1 MADNLIQKSHK
12 TSEKNKYNNVV
23 HRTTSESLRLNES
36 EKGVTHPTS
45 LQAAH
50 NPRKISSFQ
59 ITSVTVGSRVSTDA
73 GEDSAD
79 DLDESH
85 TDDISRVTDI
95 ENETPSYSEDT
106 FSKDDVFYNASSA
119 SLGCAP
125 VIPTSSQYGLAIVGQ
140 DNATNQIGGAV
151 PNSNN
156 TEVSDMHVS
165 VTNAGAGSIINLIG
179 NAKPQEGMKEIQE
192 HVRNERFKVVKIE
205 STEPFRR
212 GRWMCMDY
220 LDHTTQQIAPITIN
234 NNLDVSETNTLQAPD
249 SGVVINDSQHD
260 EMSNDLTNKGPKDM
274 QGNAPTVQQLE
285 QTLQKQFPMASPGQS
300 LTQPLNA
307 VQQQMQPVT
316 QSVSVQSPPLEMPQQ
331 MPNQNL
337 QANQQQVGQQ
347 HPQSMTHITMQNA
360 PQNHPQQT
368 QQQQVQQIPQSF
380 PQHQLQQV
388 IAQSQGMAM
397 QQIPMHQQMP
407 QQMQQIPNQQMQ
419 QISQH
424 MPQAQIPNMPQMQQ
438 QMPQMQAMPNQ
449 GQITQVAPQQPQM
462 QQMQMQQIQGQPNPQ
477 MHMQQTQIANMGQTH
492 HMQGQQPMGAQQ
504 AQLQHLPSQA
514 QIQALQN
521 QQIPNHIQQM
531 QMPTQLTGANQQMP
545 QMQTQMHQLP
555 SQPQQSVVPGMHP
568 QMQQQG
574 MSGVQQQYNQAVSQ
588 QSNAQ
593 SMITATMPSSQQQM
607 VQPQHTVPQYH
618 TQQSQMSQQG
628 QTLPQEVLTSIV
640 TSQQGAT
647 LPSNL
652 QPMPS
657 QPQGSTL
664 PANLQSLTAQ
674 QQPNTVHTIAPQQG
688 NVPQGNMMMTTA
700 PQNMQMT
707 LDGNQPSMIPASDP
721 IFMQPTNVGQQM
733 PVGQHMGQQ
742 NLLPQQV
749 GGQAQMGGVQYV
761 SSQPVAQVSMAHQN
775 IPMMQP
781 NMPVGM
787 GGGVHPNVVQS
798 QTSMGLSYGNVVP
811 VMSQS
816 SVAPV
821 EATVSGTNSPV
832 VSMPVSSTA
841 YVANTA
847 QPGHDS
853 QGFGSP
859 VSAVSH
865 AISGAVMSSVNVNAC
880 DSGAP
885 DVSADTLQAGD
896 TGDGKEEQQPAP
908 PPEDESINGLALA
921 LGGSGAGSPATA
933 NDSRDQ
939 TTTSS
944 RAPSPPPNERQQHS
958 SASGTSAVAIDN
970 KIEQAMDLVKSH
982 LMFAVRE
989 EVEVLKE
996 RIAELMER
1004 INQLEVENTYLRA
1017 HASQDTLAQLPAAA
1031 GTKPPAAPQGPQPP
1045 VS

>member
-908 PPEDESINGLALA
+908 PPEDES
-921 LGGSGAGSPATA
+921 
-933 NDSRDQ
+933 
-939 TTTSS
+939 
-944 RAPSPPPNERQQHS
+944 
-958 SASGTSAVAIDN
+958 ASGTSAVAIDN

>member
-12 TSEKNKYNNVV
+12 SSEKNKYNNVV

-106 FSKDDVFYNASSA
+106 FSKDDVFYNASST

-125 VIPTSSQYGLAIVGQ
+125 VIPTSTQYGLAIVGQ
-140 DNATNQIGGAV
+140 EPAPNQGSV
-151 PNSNN
+151 PNSNSS
-156 TEVSDMHVS
+156 EVNDMHVS

-220 LDHTTQQIAPITIN
+220 LDHTTQQNPPITLN
-234 NNLDVSETNTLQAPD
+234 NNLDTTETTLQAPD

-260 EMSNDLTNKGPKDM
+260 DMCNDLTNRGPKDM
-274 QGNAPTVQQLE
+274 QGNAPVVQQLD
-285 QTLQKQFPMASPGQS
+285 QNVQKQFPMASPGQS
-300 LTQPLNA
+300 LTQPINV
-307 VQQQMQPVT
+307 VQQQHPVA
-316 QSVSVQSPPLEMPQQ
+316 QSVSVQSPPLEKPQQ
-331 MPNQNL
+331 LTNQTMQN
-337 QANQQQVGQQ
+337 NQQVAQQ
-347 HPQSMTHITMQNA
+347 HPQSMTHITMQNPA
-360 PQNHPQQT
+360 QGHPQPPQ

-388 IAQSQGMAM
+388 ISQSQGIPM

-419 QISQH
+419 QMNQH
-424 MPQAQIPNMPQMQQ
+424 IPQTQIPNMQQMQQ
-438 QMPQMQAMPNQ
+438 QIPQMQGMPNQ
-449 GQITQVAPQQPQM
+449 AQITQVQTQQPQM
-462 QQMQMQQIQGQPNPQ
+462 QQMQQMQMQGQPNPQ
-477 MHMQQTQIANMGQTH
+477 QLHPMQQAQMPSMAQTH
-492 HMQGQQPMGAQQ
+492 HLQGQQP
-504 AQLQHLPSQA
+504 QLQHMPSQA

-531 QMPTQLTGANQQMP
+531 QMPTQLAGTNQQMP
-545 QMQTQMHQLP
+545 QMQSQMHQLP
-555 SQPQQSVVPGMHP
+555 SQPQQVQMHP
-568 QMQQQG
+568 QLQQQG
-574 MSGVQQQYNQAVSQ
+574 MSGVQPQYNQAVSQ
-588 QSNAQ
+588 QPVSQQAMMNA
-593 SMITATMPSSQQQM
+593 SMPSSQPQM
-607 VQPQHTVPQYH
+607 VQPQHSVPQYH
-618 TQQSQMSQQG
+618 TQPSQMSQQG
-628 QTLPQEVLTSIV
+628 QTLPQEVLTSIA

-652 QPMPS
+652 QPMAN

-664 PANLQSLTAQ
+664 PANLQSLASQ
-674 QQPNTVHTIAPQQG
+674 QQQNPVHIAPQQG
-688 NVPQGNMMMTTA
+688 NVPQGNMQMMAQA

-707 LDGNQPSMIPASDP
+707 LDGNQPSMQIPASDP
-721 IFMQPTNVGQQM
+721 MYMQPGTVAPTMPQHIAQQGM
-733 PVGQHMGQQ
+733 
-742 NLLPQQV
+742 LPQQP
-749 GGQAQMGGVQYV
+749 AQLGVQYV
-761 SSQPVAQVSMAHQN
+761 PGQPVPQVSLAHQN
-775 IPMMQP
+775 IPMSMQQT
-781 NMPVGM
+781 MPVM
-787 GGGVHPNVVQS
+787 GAPVHPNVVQS
-798 QTSMGLSYGNVVP
+798 QTSMGLTYGGVVP

-821 EATVSGTNSPV
+821 ESTVSGTNSPV
-832 VSMPVSSTA
+832 VSLPVSSTA
-841 YVANTA
+841 YPAN
-847 QPGHDS
+847 HDS
-853 QGFGSP
+853 SSFGSP
-859 VSAVSH
+859 VSGVVSH
-865 AISGAVMSSVNVNAC
+865 AISGSVMSSVNVAC
-880 DSGAP
+880 DSAEVP
-885 DVSADTLQAGD
+885 AEPAAGD
-896 TGDGKEEQQPAP
+896 TGDGKEEPT
-908 PPEDESINGLALA
+908 
-921 LGGSGAGSPATA
+921 ATA
-933 NDSRDQ
+933 NED
-939 TTTSS
+939 
-944 RAPSPPPNERQQHS
+944 E

-1017 HASQDTLAQLPAAA
+1017 HASQDTLAALPAAGA
-1031 GTKPPAAPQGPQPP
+1031 KPPPAPQGPQPP

>member
-140 DNATNQIGGAV
+140 DPNTNQIGGAV

-156 TEVSDMHVS
+156 SEVTDMHVS
-165 VTNAGAGSIINLIG
+165 VTNAGTGIINLIG

-212 GRWMCMDY
+212 GRWICMDY
-220 LDHTTQQIAPITIN
+220 LDHTTTQPTAPN
-234 NNLDVSETNTLQAPD
+234 NNLDVTDTNTLPAPD
-249 SGVVINDSQHD
+249 SGVVINDSLHD
-260 EMSNDLTNKGPKDM
+260 EMSNDLANKGPKDI

-300 LTQPLNA
+300 LTQPIN
-307 VQQQMQPVT
+307 VVPQQIPVNQT
-316 QSVSVQSPPLEMPQQ
+316 VNVQSPPLEMPQQ
-331 MPNQNL
+331 MPNQTMP
-337 QANQQQVGQQ
+337 QPQQVAQQ

-360 PQNHPQQT
+360 PQNHPQAPQP
-368 QQQQVQQIPQSF
+368 QQVQQIPQSF

-388 IAQSQGMAM
+388 IAQSQGIAM

-407 QQMQQIPNQQMQ
+407 QQMQTIQNQQMQ
-419 QISQH
+419 QMNQH
-424 MPQAQIPNMPQMQQ
+424 MPQAQMPNIQQIQQ
-438 QMPQMQAMPNQ
+438 QIPQMQALTNQ
-449 GQITQVAPQQPQM
+449 GQITQVSNQQSQM
-462 QQMQMQQIQGQPNPQ
+462 QQMQMQQMQGQPNPQ
-477 MHMQQTQIANMGQTH
+477 QMHIQQAQMANIGQH
-492 HMQGQQPMGAQQ
+492 LQGQQAMGAQQ
-504 AQLQHLPSQA
+504 AQLQ
-514 QIQALQN
+514 QIQALQG
-521 QQIPNHIQQM
+521 QQLPNHIQTL
-531 QMPTQLTGANQQMP
+531 QMPAQLTGANQQIP
-545 QMQTQMHQLP
+545 QMQPQMHQIP
-555 SQPQQSVVPGMHP
+555 TQPQQQVVPGMHP
-568 QMQQQG
+568 QMPQQG
-574 MSGVQQQYNQAVSQ
+574 MGTVQPQYNQAVPQ
-588 QSNAQ
+588 QQNAQ
-593 SMITATMPSSQQQM
+593 SMISANIPSSQQPM
-607 VQPQHTVPQYH
+607 VQQQHNVPQYH
-618 TQQSQMSQQG
+618 TQQQQMSQQG

-652 QPMPS
+652 QPMAS

-664 PANLQSLTAQ
+664 PANLQSLTQ
-674 QQPNTVHTIAPQQG
+674 QQPVHTMAQQQG
-688 NVPQGNMMMTTA
+688 NVPPTNMQMMA
-700 PQNMQMT
+700 APPQNMQMT
-707 LDGNQPSMIPASDP
+707 LDGNQPSMQIPASDP
-721 IFMQPTNVGQQM
+721 IYMQPTNVGQQM
-733 PVGQHMGQQ
+733 PVGQHMAQQ
-742 NLLPQQV
+742 NMLPQQV
-749 GGQAQMGGVQYV
+749 SGQGQMGGVQYV
-761 SSQPVAQVSMAHQN
+761 ANQPVSLAHQN
-775 IPMMQP
+775 IPMSMQQT
-781 NMPVGM
+781 MPVGM
-787 GGGVHPNVVQS
+787 GGGVHANVVQS
-798 QTSMGLSYGNVVP
+798 QTSMGIGYGGVVP

-832 VSMPVSSTA
+832 VSLPVNSTA

-847 QPGHDS
+847 QSGHDN

-859 VSAVSH
+859 VSAVVSH
-865 AISGAVMSSVNVNAC
+865 VISNAVMSNVNVSAC
-880 DSGAP
+880 ESGAP
-885 DVSADTLQAGD
+885 DVAADTAAAD
-896 TGDGKEEQQPAP
+896 TGDGKEEQPAQ
-908 PPEDESINGLALA
+908 PPEDE
-921 LGGSGAGSPATA
+921 
-933 NDSRDQ
+933 
-939 TTTSS
+939 
-944 RAPSPPPNERQQHS
+944 

-1004 INQLEVENTYLRA
+1004 INQLEVENTFLRA
-1017 HASQDTLAQLPAAA
+1017 HASQDTLAQLPAA
-1031 GTKPPAAPQGPQPP
+1031 GTRPPPQTQGPQPP

>member
-23 HRTTSESLRLNES
+23 HRTTSESLRLNDS

-45 LQAAH
+45 LQSTH

-140 DNATNQIGGAV
+140 EPNTNQIVGAV

-156 TEVSDMHVS
+156 TEVNDMHVS
-165 VTNAGAGSIINLIG
+165 VTTAGTGSIINLIG
-179 NAKPQEGMKEIQE
+179 NSKPQEGMKEIQE

-220 LDHTTQQIAPITIN
+220 LDHTTTQQNAPITLN
-234 NNLDVSETNTLQAPD
+234 NNLEVTESNTLQAPD

-260 EMSNDLTNKGPKDM
+260 EMCNDLTNKAPKD
-274 QGNAPTVQQLE
+274 QVNTVQQMD
-285 QTLQKQFPMASPGQS
+285 QGVQKQFPMASPGQS
-300 LTQPLNA
+300 LTQPVNI
-307 VQQQMQPVT
+307 VQQQIPVN

-331 MPNQNL
+331 MPNQTM
-337 QANQQQVGQQ
+337 QSTQQVGQQ
-347 HPQSMTHITMQNA
+347 HPQSMTHITMQNTA
-360 PQNHPQQT
+360 QNHPQPAQP
-368 QQQQVQQIPQSF
+368 QQVQQIPQSF

-388 IAQSQGMAM
+388 IAQSQGITM

-419 QISQH
+419 QIGQH
-424 MPQAQIPNMPQMQQ
+424 LPQAQLTNMQIQQ
-438 QMPQMQAMPNQ
+438 QMPQMQGIPNQ
-449 GQITQVAPQQPQM
+449 GQLTQVPGQQPQM
-462 QQMQMQQIQGQPNPQ
+462 QQIQMQPMQGQPNPQ
-477 MHMQQTQIANMGQTH
+477 QIHQMQQAQIPNIGQSH
-492 HMQGQQPMGAQQ
+492 HLQGQQAMGTQQ
-504 AQLQHLPSQA
+504 AQLQHLSSQA

-521 QQIPNHIQQM
+521 QQLPNHIQQM
-531 QMPTQLTGANQQMP
+531 QIPTQLTATNQQLS

-555 SQPQQSVVPGMHP
+555 SQPQQSVVPGIHP

-574 MSGVQQQYNQAVSQ
+574 MAVAQPQYNQAVNQ
-588 QSNAQ
+588 QPNPQA
-593 SMITATMPSSQQQM
+593 MISATIPSSQQPM
-607 VQPQHTVPQYH
+607 VQAQHNVPQYH

-647 LPSNL
+647 LPTNL
-652 QPMPS
+652 QPMAT

-664 PANLQSLTAQ
+664 PANLQSLAGQ
-674 QQPNTVHTIAPQQG
+674 QQAPVHNMAPQQG
-688 NVPQGNMMMTTA
+688 NVSQGNIQIMTAA
-700 PQNMQMT
+700 PQSMQMT
-707 LDGNQPSMIPASDP
+707 LDTNQPSMQIPPSDT
-721 IFMQPTNVGQQM
+721 IYMQPPNVGQQM
-733 PVGQHMGQQ
+733 PTHMSQPQ
-742 NLLPQQV
+742 TMLQQQV
-749 GGQAQMGGVQYV
+749 SGQGQMGGVQYV
-761 SSQPVAQVSMAHQN
+761 PNQSVPQVSMAHQN
-775 IPMMQP
+775 IPMSMQQA
-781 NMPVGM
+781 MPVGM
-787 GGGVHPNVVQS
+787 GGGVHANVVQS
-798 QTSMGLSYGNVVP
+798 QTSMGMGYGGVVP
-811 VMSQS
+811 VMSQN

-832 VSMPVSSTA
+832 VSMPVNSTA
-841 YVANTA
+841 YVSNNV

-859 VSAVSH
+859 VSAVVSH
-865 AISGAVMSSVNVNAC
+865 AISGAVMSNVNVS
-880 DSGAP
+880 DSSAL
-885 DVSADTLQAGD
+885 DVAQDGLQAGD
-896 TGDGKEEQQPAP
+896 SADGKEESQPVP
-908 PPEDESINGLALA
+908 PPEDE
-921 LGGSGAGSPATA
+921 
-933 NDSRDQ
+933 
-939 TTTSS
+939 
-944 RAPSPPPNERQQHS
+944 

-1004 INQLEVENTYLRA
+1004 INQLEVENSYLRA
-1017 HASQDTLAQLPAAA
+1017 HASQDTLAQLPAAGA
-1031 GTKPPAAPQGPQPP
+1031 KPPPQPQGPQPP

>member
-45 LQAAH
+45 LQSTH

-140 DNATNQIGGAV
+140 PDANPQLGAAV

-156 TEVSDMHVS
+156 TEVNDMHVS
-165 VTNAGAGSIINLIG
+165 VPNAGTGSIINLIS
-179 NAKPQEGMKEIQE
+179 NSKPQEGMKEIQE

-220 LDHTTQQIAPITIN
+220 LDHTTTQQNAPITLN
-234 NNLDVSETNTLQAPD
+234 NNLDVTETNTLQAPD

-260 EMSNDLTNKGPKDM
+260 DMCNDLSNKGPKD
-274 QGNAPTVQQLE
+274 PVSVVQQMD
-285 QTLQKQFPMASPGQS
+285 QGVQKQFPMASPGQS
-300 LTQPLNA
+300 LTQPINI
-307 VQQQMQPVT
+307 VQQQMPVT

-331 MPNQNL
+331 MPNQNM
-337 QANQQQVGQQ
+337 QNNQQVGQQ

-360 PQNHPQQT
+360 PQSHPQPQ
-368 QQQQVQQIPQSF
+368 QQQQVQQIPQSY
-380 PQHQLQQV
+380 PQHQIQQV
-388 IAQSQGMAM
+388 IAQSQAMAQSQGIAM

-419 QISQH
+419 QMGQH
-424 MPQAQIPNMPQMQQ
+424 LPQAQLTNMQLQQ
-438 QMPQMQAMPNQ
+438 QMPQMQGIPNQ
-449 GQITQVAPQQPQM
+449 GQLTQVTGQQPQM
-462 QQMQMQQIQGQPNPQ
+462 QQIQMQPMQGQPNQ
-477 MHMQQTQIANMGQTH
+477 QQIHQMQQAQIPNIGQSH
-492 HMQGQQPMGAQQ
+492 HLQGQQAMGTQQ
-504 AQLQHLPSQA
+504 AQLQHLSSQA
-514 QIQALQN
+514 QMQALQN
-521 QQIPNHIQQM
+521 QQMPNHIQQM
-531 QMPTQLTGANQQMP
+531 QIAPQLSAANQQIS
-545 QMQTQMHQLP
+545 QMQSQMHQLP
-555 SQPQQSVVPGMHP
+555 SQPQPGMHP

-574 MSGVQQQYNQAVSQ
+574 MTVAQPQYNQAVNQ
-588 QSNAQ
+588 QPNPQ
-593 SMITATMPSSQQQM
+593 SMINATIPSSQQPM
-607 VQPQHTVPQYH
+607 VQQQHNVPQYH
-618 TQQSQMSQQG
+618 AQQSQMSQQG

-652 QPMPS
+652 QSMAT

-664 PANLQSLTAQ
+664 PANLQMGGQ
-674 QQPNTVHTIAPQQG
+674 QQAPVHTMAPQQG
-688 NVPQGNMMMTTA
+688 SMQQGNIQLMTA

-707 LDGNQPSMIPASDP
+707 LDGNQPSMQMPASDP
-721 IFMQPTNVGQQM
+721 IFIQPPNVGQQM
-733 PVGQHMGQQ
+733 PTHMTQPQ
-742 NLLPQQV
+742 NMLQQQV
-749 GGQAQMGGVQYV
+749 SGQGQMGGVQYV
-761 SSQPVAQVSMAHQN
+761 PNQPVAQMSMGQQN
-775 IPMMQP
+775 IPMSMQQS
-781 NMPVGM
+781 MPVGM
-787 GGGVHPNVVQS
+787 GGGVHANVVQS
-798 QTSMGLSYGNVVP
+798 QTSMGLGYGGVVP

-841 YVANTA
+841 YVTNTA

-859 VSAVSH
+859 VSAVVSH
-865 AISGAVMSSVNVNAC
+865 SISGAVVSNVNVNAS

-885 DVSADTLQAGD
+885 DVAPDGLQVGD
-896 TGDGKEEQQPAP
+896 TGDGKEDSQAAP
-908 PPEDESINGLALA
+908 PPEDE
-921 LGGSGAGSPATA
+921 
-933 NDSRDQ
+933 
-939 TTTSS
+939 
-944 RAPSPPPNERQQHS
+944 

-1004 INQLEVENTYLRA
+1004 INQLEVENSYLRA
-1017 HASQDTLAQLPAAA
+1017 HASQDTLAQLPAA
-1031 GTKPPAAPQGPQPP
+1031 GSKPPPQPQGPQPP

>member
-140 DNATNQIGGAV
+140 DGAAAQIGGAV
-151 PNSNN
+151 PNSNSS
-156 TEVSDMHVS
+156 EVSDMHV
-165 VTNAGAGSIINLIG
+165 TNAGTGSIINLIG

-220 LDHTTQQIAPITIN
+220 LDHTTTQQNAPITLN
-234 NNLDVSETNTLQAPD
+234 NNLDVSESNTLQAPD

-260 EMSNDLTNKGPKDM
+260 EMPNDLINKGPKDL
-274 QGNAPTVQQLE
+274 QGNPPTVQQLE
-285 QTLQKQFPMASPGQS
+285 QTLQKHFPMASPGQS
-300 LTQPLNA
+300 LTQPLNS
-307 VQQQMQPVT
+307 VQQTMPVN

-331 MPNQNL
+331 MPNQNM
-337 QANQQQVGQQ
+337 QSNQQVGQQ
-347 HPQSMTHITMQNA
+347 HPQSMTHITMQNPA
-360 PQNHPQQT
+360 QSHPQQA

-397 QQIPMHQQMP
+397 QQIPMHQQIP
-407 QQMQQIPNQQMQ
+407 QQMQQMPSQQMQ
-419 QISQH
+419 QMGQH
-424 MPQAQIPNMPQMQQ
+424 MPQTQITNMQQMQQ
-438 QMPQMQAMPNQ
+438 QMPQMQPMNQ
-449 GQITQVAPQQPQM
+449 GQIQQVSNQQPQM
-462 QQMQMQQIQGQPNPQ
+462 QQMQMQQMQGQPNPQ
-477 MHMQQTQIANMGQTH
+477 QMHMQQAQIPNMGQGH
-492 HMQGQQPMGAQQ
+492 HMQGQQSMPQQ
-504 AQLQHLPSQA
+504 PQLQHLPSQA

-531 QMPTQLTGANQQMP
+531 QMPTQLTNTNQQIS

-555 SQPQQSVVPGMHP
+555 SQPQQSVPVMHP

-588 QSNAQ
+588 QSNPQ
-593 SMITATMPSSQQQM
+593 SMMPANMPSSQQQM
-607 VQPQHTVPQYH
+607 VQPQHNVPQYH
-618 TQQSQMSQQG
+618 PQQQQMSQQG
-628 QTLPQEVLTSIV
+628 QTLPQEVLSNIV

-647 LPSNL
+647 LPNNL
-652 QPMPS
+652 QTMAS

-664 PANLQSLTAQ
+664 PANLQSMNQ
-674 QQPNTVHTIAPQQG
+674 QQATNVHSITPQQQ
-688 NVPQGNMMMTTA
+688 NVPQGNMQMMAPA

-707 LDGNQPSMIPASDP
+707 LDGNQPSMQIPASDP
-721 IFMQPTNVGQQM
+721 IFMQPSNVSQQM
-733 PVGQHMGQQ
+733 PVGHMAQQ
-742 NLLPQQV
+742 NMMQQGV
-749 GGQAQMGGVQYV
+749 GGQGQIQYV
-761 SSQPVAQVSMAHQN
+761 QNQPVNQVSMAHQN
-775 IPMMQP
+775 IPMSMQP
-781 NMPVGM
+781 NMQVNM
-787 GGGVHPNVVQS
+787 GGQVHPNVVQS
-798 QTSMGLSYGNVVP
+798 QTSMIGYANVVP

-832 VSMPVSSTA
+832 VSLPISSTA
-841 YVANTA
+841 YVSNTA
-847 QPGHDS
+847 QSHDS

-859 VSAVSH
+859 VSAVS
-865 AISGAVMSSVNVNAC
+865 GAVMSNVNVNAC

-885 DVSADTLQAGD
+885 DTSAELQAGD
-896 TGDGKEEQQPAP
+896 SADGKDETQAAP
-908 PPEDESINGLALA
+908 PPEDE
-921 LGGSGAGSPATA
+921 
-933 NDSRDQ
+933 R
-939 TTTSS
+939 
-944 RAPSPPPNERQQHS
+944 
-958 SASGTSAVAIDN
+958 
-970 KIEQAMDLVKSH
+970 
-982 LMFAVRE
+982 
-989 EVEVLKE
+989 
-996 RIAELMER
+996 
-1004 INQLEVENTYLRA
+1004 
-1017 HASQDTLAQLPAAA
+1017 
-1031 GTKPPAAPQGPQPP
+1031 
-1045 VS
+1045 

>member
-12 TSEKNKYNNVV
+12 TSEKNKYNNVI

-59 ITSVTVGSRVSTDA
+59 ITSVTLGSRVSTDA

-95 ENETPSYSEDT
+95 ENETPSFSEDT
-106 FSKDDVFYNASSA
+106 FSKDDVFYNASST

-140 DNATNQIGGAV
+140 DNANNQIGSSV

-156 TEVSDMHVS
+156 TEANDMHVS
-165 VTNAGAGSIINLIG
+165 VTNASAGSIINLIG

-212 GRWMCMDY
+212 GRWICMDY
-220 LDHTTQQIAPITIN
+220 LDHSTSQQNAPITLN
-234 NNLDVSETNTLQAPD
+234 NNQDVTETNTLQAPD

-260 EMSNDLTNKGPKDM
+260 EVPNDLSNKCPNMSDL

-285 QTLQKQFPMASPGQS
+285 QALQKQFPMASPGQS
-300 LTQPLNA
+300 LTQPINV
-307 VQQQMQPVT
+307 VQQQMPVSQPIT
-316 QSVSVQSPPLEMPQQ
+316 VQSPPLEMPQQ
-331 MPNQNL
+331 ISNQNM
-337 QANQQQVGQQ
+337 QGSQQVGQQ

-360 PQNHPQQT
+360 AQGHPQQN
-368 QQQQVQQIPQSF
+368 QQQQVQQITQNF
-380 PQHQLQQV
+380 PPHQLQQV
-388 IAQSQGMAM
+388 IAQTQGITM

-407 QQMQQIPNQQMQ
+407 QQMQQMPNQQMQ
-419 QISQH
+419 QMGQH
-424 MPQAQIPNMPQMQQ
+424 IPQAQIPNMQMQQ
-438 QMPQMQAMPNQ
+438 QMPQMQAMTNQ
-449 GQITQVAPQQPQM
+449 GQMPQVPTQQPQM
-462 QQMQMQQIQGQPNPQ
+462 QQMQMQQMQGQPNPQ
-477 MHMQQTQIANMGQTH
+477 LHMQQTQITNMGQSH
-492 HMQGQQPMGAQQ
+492 HLQSQQSMGTQQ

-514 QIQALQN
+514 QIQALQS

-531 QMPTQLTGANQQMP
+531 QMPTQLTNTNQQIP
-545 QMQTQMHQLP
+545 QMQTQMHQLS
-555 SQPQQSVVPGMHP
+555 SQQQQTVVPGMHP
-568 QMQQQG
+568 QMSQQG
-574 MSGVQQQYNQAVSQ
+574 MPTVQQQYNQAVNQ
-588 QSNAQ
+588 QSTAQ
-593 SMITATMPSSQQQM
+593 SMINPNMPSSQPQM
-607 VQPQHTVPQYH
+607 VQHSVPQYH

-628 QTLPQEVLTSIV
+628 QTLPQEVLSTIV

-647 LPSNL
+647 LPTNL
-652 QPMPS
+652 QPMAS
-657 QPQGSTL
+657 QPQGTTL
-664 PANLQSLTAQ
+664 PANLQSLAG
-674 QQPNTVHTIAPQQG
+674 QQPTTNVHPMAPQQG
-688 NVPQGNMMMTTA
+688 NVPQGNLQMMSA
-700 PQNMQMT
+700 PPQNMQMT
-707 LDGNQPSMIPASDP
+707 LDGNQPSMQIPATDP
-721 IFMQPTNVGQQM
+721 IFMQTTNVGQQL
-733 PVGQHMGQQ
+733 PVGQHMAQQ
-742 NLLPQQV
+742 NMLPQQV
-749 GGQAQMGGVQYV
+749 GGQGQMGAVQYV
-761 SSQPVAQVSMAHQN
+761 PNQSVTMAHQN
-775 IPMMQP
+775 MSMSMQP
-781 NMPVGM
+781 TMPVGM
-787 GGGVHPNVVQS
+787 GSGVHPNVVPS
-798 QTSMGLSYGNVVP
+798 QTSMGLGYGGVVP

-816 SVAPV
+816 NVAPV

-832 VSMPVSSTA
+832 VSLPVNSTA
-841 YVANTA
+841 YVTNT

-859 VSAVSH
+859 VSAVVSH
-865 AISGAVMSSVNVNAC
+865 AISGAVVSNVNVNAC
-880 DSGAP
+880 ESGAP
-885 DVSADTLQAGD
+885 DVSAEAMQPGD
-896 TGDGKEEQQPAP
+896 IGDGKEETQNAP
-908 PPEDESINGLALA
+908 PTEDE
-921 LGGSGAGSPATA
+921 
-933 NDSRDQ
+933 
-939 TTTSS
+939 
-944 RAPSPPPNERQQHS
+944 

-1004 INQLEVENTYLRA
+1004 ITQLEVENTYLRA
-1017 HASQDTLAQLPAAA
+1017 HASQDTLAQLPAAQ
-1031 GTKPPAAPQGPQPP
+1031 GNKPAAQPQPP

>member
-36 EKGVTHPTS
+36 DKGVTHPMS

-59 ITSVTVGSRVSTDA
+59 ITSVSETGRDGSRVSTDA

-140 DNATNQIGGAV
+140 DTAANQIGGAV

-156 TEVSDMHVS
+156 SEVSDMHVS
-165 VTNAGAGSIINLIG
+165 VTNAGTGSIINLIG

-212 GRWMCMDY
+212 GRWICMDY
-220 LDHTTQQIAPITIN
+220 LDHTTTQPNTIIPLN
-234 NNLDVSETNTLQAPD
+234 NNLDVTESNALQAPD

-260 EMSNDLTNKGPKDM
+260 DVCNDLTNKGPKDV
-274 QGNAPTVQQLE
+274 QGNTSNVQQLD
-285 QTLQKQFPMASPGQS
+285 QNLHQQFPMVSPGQS
-300 LTQPLNA
+300 LTQPINV
-307 VQQQMQPVT
+307 VQQQMPVT

-331 MPNQNL
+331 MPNQNM
-337 QANQQQVGQQ
+337 QTNQQVG
-347 HPQSMTHITMQNA
+347 QSMTHITMQNA
-360 PQNHPQQT
+360 AQSHGQAP

-388 IAQSQGMAM
+388 IAQSQGIAM

-424 MPQAQIPNMPQMQQ
+424 LPQTQMSNMQQMQQ
-438 QMPQMQAMPNQ
+438 QMPQMQGIPNQ
-449 GQITQVAPQQPQM
+449 GQIPQVAGQQPQM
-462 QQMQMQQIQGQPNPQ
+462 QQMQMQQMQGQPN
-477 MHMQQTQIANMGQTH
+477 HQQLHQIQQAQIPNMGQGH
-492 HMQGQQPMGAQQ
+492 HLQGQQPMTAQQ
-504 AQLQHLPSQA
+504 TQLQHLPSQA

-531 QMPTQLTGANQQMP
+531 QMPTQLTGGNQQIP
-545 QMQTQMHQLP
+545 QMQPQMHQLP
-555 SQPQQSVVPGMHP
+555 AQPQQSVVTGMHP

-574 MSGVQQQYNQAVSQ
+574 MQPQYNQAVNQ
-588 QSNAQ
+588 QPTQ
-593 SMITATMPSSQQQM
+593 QQMISTSIPSSQQQM
-607 VQPQHTVPQYH
+607 VQPQHTVQYH
-618 TQQSQMSQQG
+618 TQPSQMSQQGQPLSQG
-628 QTLPQEVLTSIV
+628 QTLPQEVLSSIV
-640 TSQQGAT
+640 SSQQGAT

-652 QPMPS
+652 QPLPS

-664 PANLQSLTAQ
+664 PANLPSLSQ
-674 QQPNTVHTIAPQQG
+674 QQAPTVHSMAPQQG
-688 NVPQGNMMMTTA
+688 NVPQGNIQMMSA

-707 LDGNQPSMIPASDP
+707 LDGNQPSMQIPAADP
-721 IFMQPTNVGQQM
+721 IYMQQPNVGQQM
-733 PVGQHMGQQ
+733 PVNQHMAQQ
-742 NLLPQQV
+742 NMMTQQV
-749 GGQAQMGGVQYV
+749 SGQSQMGGVQYV
-761 SSQPVAQVSMAHQN
+761 PNQAVPQVSMAHQN
-775 IPMMQP
+775 IPMSMQQS
-781 NMPVGM
+781 MPVGM
-787 GGGVHPNVVQS
+787 GGGVHANVVPS
-798 QTSMGLSYGNVVP
+798 QTSMGIGYGGVIP

-816 SVAPV
+816 SVAP

-832 VSMPVSSTA
+832 VSLPVNSTA
-841 YVANTA
+841 YVANTS

-853 QGFGSP
+853 QSFGSP
-859 VSAVSH
+859 VSAVVAH
-865 AISGAVMSSVNVNAC
+865 AISGSAVSSVNVNAC
-880 DSGAP
+880 DSGAVEVP
-885 DVSADTLQAGD
+885 SDTLQGGD
-896 TGDGKEEQQPAP
+896 TGDGKEEPQPSQ
-908 PPEDESINGLALA
+908 PPEDE
-921 LGGSGAGSPATA
+921 
-933 NDSRDQ
+933 R
-939 TTTSS
+939 
-944 RAPSPPPNERQQHS
+944 
-958 SASGTSAVAIDN
+958 
-970 KIEQAMDLVKSH
+970 
-982 LMFAVRE
+982 
-989 EVEVLKE
+989 
-996 RIAELMER
+996 
-1004 INQLEVENTYLRA
+1004 
-1017 HASQDTLAQLPAAA
+1017 
-1031 GTKPPAAPQGPQPP
+1031 
-1045 VS
+1045 

>member
-1 MADNLIQKSHK
+1 MADNMIQKSHK

-36 EKGVTHPTS
+36 EKGVSHPTS
-45 LQAAH
+45 LQSAH

-140 DNATNQIGGAV
+140 DNNTNQIGGAV

-156 TEVSDMHVS
+156 TEVNDMHVS

-192 HVRNERFKVVKIE
+192 HARNERFKVVKIE

-220 LDHTTQQIAPITIN
+220 LDHTTTQQNAPITLN
-234 NNLDVSETNTLQAPD
+234 NNLDVNESNTLQAPD

-260 EMSNDLTNKGPKDM
+260 DMCNDLVNKGPKDH
-274 QGNAPTVQQLE
+274 QVSAPAVQQID
-285 QTLQKQFPMASPGQS
+285 QSVQKQFPIASPGQS
-300 LTQPLNA
+300 LTQPINI
-307 VQQQMQPVT
+307 VQQQMPVN

-331 MPNQNL
+331 MPPQNIS
-337 QANQQQVGQQ
+337 NQQVGQQ
-347 HPQSMTHITMQNA
+347 HPQSMAHITMQTA
-360 PQNHPQQT
+360 QQSHPQST
-368 QQQQVQQIPQSF
+368 PQQQVQQISQSF

-388 IAQSQGMAM
+388 IAQSQGMTI

-419 QISQH
+419 QMNQH
-424 MPQAQIPNMPQMQQ
+424 IPQAQLSNMQQIQQQIPQMQGL
-438 QMPQMQAMPNQ
+438 PNQ
-449 GQITQVAPQQPQM
+449 GQMTQVPNQQPQM
-462 QQMQMQQIQGQPNPQ
+462 QQIQMQPMQGQPNPQ
-477 MHMQQTQIANMGQTH
+477 QLHQMQQAQMPNIGPSHHLQPQQSMGPQQT
-492 HMQGQQPMGAQQ
+492 
-504 AQLQHLPSQA
+504 QLQHLPSQA

-531 QMPTQLTGANQQMP
+531 QIPAQLSAPNQQIQ
-545 QMQTQMHQLP
+545 QMQTQIHQIP
-555 SQPQQSVVPGMHP
+555 TQTQQSVVPGMHP
-568 QMQQQG
+568 QMQQQA
-574 MSGVQQQYNQAVSQ
+574 MSSVQPQYNQ

-593 SMITATMPSSQQQM
+593 TMITASMPSSQQPM
-607 VQPQHTVPQYH
+607 VQTQHSVPQYH

-628 QTLPQEVLTSIV
+628 QTMPQEVLTSIV

-647 LPSNL
+647 LPTNL
-652 QPMPS
+652 QPMAA

-664 PANLQSLTAQ
+664 PANLQSLAGQ
-674 QQPNTVHTIAPQQG
+674 QQPPTVHAMAPQQG
-688 NVPQGNMMMTTA
+688 AVPQGNIQMMA
-700 PQNMQMT
+700 APPQNLQMT
-707 LDGNQPSMIPASDP
+707 LDGNQPSMQIPASDP
-721 IFMQPTNVGQQM
+721 IFMQPANVGQQM
-733 PVGQHMGQQ
+733 PVGQHIAQQ
-742 NLLPQQV
+742 QSMLQQQV
-749 GGQAQMGGVQYV
+749 GGAQGQMGGVQYV
-761 SSQPVAQVSMAHQN
+761 PGQQVPQVSMAHQN
-775 IPMMQP
+775 IPMSMQQT
-781 NMPVGM
+781 MPVGM
-787 GGGVHPNVVQS
+787 GVVQS
-798 QTSMGLSYGNVVP
+798 QTSMALGYGGVVP

-832 VSMPVSSTA
+832 VSLPVSSA
-841 YVANTA
+841 GYVAGAA
-847 QPGHDS
+847 QGAHEG

-880 DSGAP
+880 DSGAAEAAP
-885 DVSADTLQAGD
+885 EGLQAGD
-896 TGDGKEEQQPAP
+896 TGDGKEEAQPAP
-908 PPEDESINGLALA
+908 PPEDERS
-921 LGGSGAGSPATA
+921 
-933 NDSRDQ
+933 
-939 TTTSS
+939 
-944 RAPSPPPNERQQHS
+944 
-958 SASGTSAVAIDN
+958 
-970 KIEQAMDLVKSH
+970 
-982 LMFAVRE
+982 
-989 EVEVLKE
+989 VECVIFIRGFL
-996 RIAELMER
+996 
-1004 INQLEVENTYLRA
+1004 
-1017 HASQDTLAQLPAAA
+1017 HCTL
-1031 GTKPPAAPQGPQPP
+1031 
-1045 VS
+1045 

>member
-45 LQAAH
+45 LQSAH

-140 DNATNQIGGAV
+140 DANTNQVGGAV

-156 TEVSDMHVS
+156 TEVNDMHVS
-165 VTNAGAGSIINLIG
+165 VTNAGTGSIINLIG
-179 NAKPQEGMKEIQE
+179 NSKPQEGMKEIQE

-220 LDHTTQQIAPITIN
+220 LDHTTTQQNAPITLN
-234 NNLDVSETNTLQAPD
+234 NNLDVTETNALQAPD

-260 EMSNDLTNKGPKDM
+260 DMCNDLANKVPND
-274 QGNAPTVQQLE
+274 QVSAPIQQMD
-285 QTLQKQFPMASPGQS
+285 QCVQKQFPMASPGQS
-300 LTQPLNA
+300 LTQPINMA
-307 VQQQMQPVT
+307 QQPMPVT

-331 MPNQNL
+331 MINQNM
-337 QANQQQVGQQ
+337 QSNQQVAQQ

-360 PQNHPQQT
+360 PQSHQQPT

-388 IAQSQGMAM
+388 IAQSQSMAM

-419 QISQH
+419 QMGQH
-424 MPQAQIPNMPQMQQ
+424 LPQAQITNMQLQQQIPQMQGLS
-438 QMPQMQAMPNQ
+438 NQ
-449 GQITQVAPQQPQM
+449 GQLSQIPGQQPQI
-462 QQMQMQQIQGQPNPQ
+462 QQMQMQPMQGQPNPQ
-477 MHMQQTQIANMGQTH
+477 QIHQMQQAQMPNMGQGH
-492 HMQGQQPMGAQQ
+492 HLQGQQAMGPQQ
-504 AQLQHLPSQA
+504 AQLQHLSSQA

-521 QQIPNHIQQM
+521 QQMPNHIQQM
-531 QMPTQLTGANQQMP
+531 QLPTQLAATNQQIS

-574 MSGVQQQYNQAVSQ
+574 MAVPQPQYNQAVNQ

-593 SMITATMPSSQQQM
+593 SMISGSLPSSQQPM
-607 VQPQHTVPQYH
+607 VQTQHNVPQYH
-618 TQQSQMSQQG
+618 TQQSQMTQQG

-647 LPSNL
+647 LPTNL
-652 QPMPS
+652 QPMAS

-664 PANLQSLTAQ
+664 PANLQSLTGQ
-674 QQPNTVHTIAPQQG
+674 QQAPVHTMAPQQT
-688 NVPQGNMMMTTA
+688 NVPQGNIQIMSAA

-707 LDGNQPSMIPASDP
+707 LDGNQAGMQMPASDP
-721 IFMQPTNVGQQM
+721 IYMQPPNVGQQM
-733 PVGQHMGQQ
+733 PAHMTQPQTMLQQQVSGQHTT
-742 NLLPQQV
+742 
-749 GGQAQMGGVQYV
+749 QMGGVQYV
-761 SSQPVAQVSMAHQN
+761 PNQTVPQVSMAHQN
-775 IPMMQP
+775 IPMSMQQS
-781 NMPVGM
+781 MPMGM
-787 GGGVHPNVVQS
+787 GGGVHASVVQS
-798 QTSMGLSYGNVVP
+798 QTSMGLGYGGVVP
-811 VMSQS
+811 VMSQT

-821 EATVSGTNSPV
+821 EATVSGTNSPI
-832 VSMPVSSTA
+832 VSMPVNSTA
-841 YVANTA
+841 YVSNAP

-859 VSAVSH
+859 VSAVVSH
-865 AISGAVMSSVNVNAC
+865 AISGSVVSNVNVNAC
-880 DSGAP
+880 DSSAP
-885 DVSADTLQAGD
+885 ESVPDGMQAGD
-896 TGDGKEEQQPAP
+896 TGDGKEEPQPAVQP
-908 PPEDESINGLALA
+908 DDE
-921 LGGSGAGSPATA
+921 
-933 NDSRDQ
+933 
-939 TTTSS
+939 
-944 RAPSPPPNERQQHS
+944 

-1004 INQLEVENTYLRA
+1004 INQLEVENSYLRA
-1017 HASQDTLAQLPAAA
+1017 HASQDTLAQLPAAGA
-1031 GTKPPAAPQGPQPP
+1031 KPPPQPQGPQPP

>member
-12 TSEKNKYNNVV
+12 NSEKNKYNNVV

-45 LQAAH
+45 LQSTH

-140 DNATNQIGGAV
+140 DPNTAQTGGVV

-156 TEVSDMHVS
+156 TEVNDMHVS
-165 VTNAGAGSIINLIG
+165 VTNAGTGSIINLIG
-179 NAKPQEGMKEIQE
+179 NAAKPQEGMKEIQE

-220 LDHTTQQIAPITIN
+220 LDHTTTQQNTPITLN
-234 NNLDVSETNTLQAPD
+234 NNIDISETANLQAPD

-260 EMSNDLTNKGPKDM
+260 DMCNDLSCKGPKD
-274 QGNAPTVQQLE
+274 QVSVPVQQIDHSV
-285 QTLQKQFPMASPGQS
+285 QKQFPMASPGQS
-300 LTQPLNA
+300 LTQPINI
-307 VQQQMQPVT
+307 VQQQMPVN
-316 QSVSVQSPPLEMPQQ
+316 QSVSVQSPPMEMPQQ
-331 MPNQNL
+331 MTNQNI
-337 QANQQQVGQQ
+337 QTNQQVAQQ
-347 HPQSMTHITMQNA
+347 HPQSMTHITMQNTA
-360 PQNHPQQT
+360 QGHPQPP

-388 IAQSQGMAM
+388 IAQSQNMAL

-424 MPQAQIPNMPQMQQ
+424 IPQAQISNMQLQQQIPQMQGI
-438 QMPQMQAMPNQ
+438 PNQ
-449 GQITQVAPQQPQM
+449 GQMPQVATQQQ
-462 QQMQMQQIQGQPNPQ
+462 QMQQIQMQPMQGQPNPQ
-477 MHMQQTQIANMGQTH
+477 MHQMQQAQISNMGQTH
-492 HMQGQQPMGAQQ
+492 HMQGQQPMGPQQ
-504 AQLQHLPSQA
+504 AQLQHLSNQA

-531 QMPTQLTGANQQMP
+531 QIPAQLAAPNQQIS
-545 QMQTQMHQLP
+545 QMQQQMHQIS
-555 SQPQQSVVPGMHP
+555 SQPQQSVVTGMHP

-574 MSGVQQQYNQAVSQ
+574 MAVPQPQYNQVNQ
-588 QSNAQ
+588 QPNAQ
-593 SMITATMPSSQQQM
+593 SMMSANMPSSQQTM

-628 QTLPQEVLTSIV
+628 QTLPQEVLNNIV

-652 QPMPS
+652 QPMVT

-664 PANLQSLTAQ
+664 PANLQSLASQQQAPVHTMAQ
-674 QQPNTVHTIAPQQG
+674 QQ
-688 NVPQGNMMMTTA
+688 NVPQGNIQMMTGA
-700 PQNMQMT
+700 PQNIQMT
-707 LDGNQPSMIPASDP
+707 LENQPNMQIPASDP
-721 IFMQPTNVGQQM
+721 MFMQQGVAQQL
-733 PVGQHMGQQ
+733 PSHMTQQQ
-742 NLLPQQV
+742 NIMQQQV
-749 GGQAQMGGVQYV
+749 PGQQMGGVQYV
-761 SSQPVAQVSMAHQN
+761 PNQPVSQVSMGHQN
-775 IPMMQP
+775 IPMSMQQS
-781 NMPVGM
+781 MPVGM
-787 GGGVHPNVVQS
+787 GGQVHSNVVQA
-798 QTSMGLSYGNVVP
+798 QNSMGLSYGGVVP

-821 EATVSGTNSPV
+821 ETVSGTNSPV
-832 VSMPVSSTA
+832 VSMPASSTA
-841 YVANTA
+841 YVASAA
-847 QPGHDS
+847 QPGLDS

-859 VSAVSH
+859 VSVVSH
-865 AISGAVMSSVNVNAC
+865 AVSGAVMSNVNVC
-880 DSGAP
+880 ESGAP
-885 DVSADTLQAGD
+885 DVTSDGMQAADA
-896 TGDGKEEQQPAP
+896 GDGKEDAHTAPA
-908 PPEDESINGLALA
+908 PEDESISGLALA
-921 LGGSGAGSPATA
+921 LGGSGTGSPSTAVETRDSTAT
-933 NDSRDQ
+933 
-939 TTTSS
+939 S
-944 RAPSPPPNERQQHS
+944 RAPSPPPSDRQQHT

-1004 INQLEVENTYLRA
+1004 INQLEVENSYLRA
-1017 HASQDTLAQLPAAA
+1017 HASQDTLAQLPVV
-1031 GTKPPAAPQGPQPP
+1031 GSKPPPQAQGPQPP

>member
-1 MADNLIQKSHK
+1 MADNLIQNQKSHK

-45 LQAAH
+45 LQAGH

-140 DNATNQIGGAV
+140 DAAASQIGTAG
-151 PNSNN
+151 PTGNN
-156 TEVSDMHVS
+156 GEVTDMHVS

-220 LDHTTQQIAPITIN
+220 LDHTNTQQNPPLTLN
-234 NNLDVSETNTLQAPD
+234 NNIDGSENALQAPD
-249 SGVVINDSQHD
+249 SGVVINDCQHD
-260 EMSNDLTNKGPKDM
+260 EIPNDLINKGPKDM

-300 LTQPLNA
+300 LTQPLNV
-307 VQQQMQPVT
+307 VQQSMPVN

-331 MPNQNL
+331 MQNQNI
-337 QANQQQVGQQ
+337 QAGQQVGQQ
-347 HPQSMTHITMQNA
+347 HPQSMTHISMQNA
-360 PQNHPQQT
+360 PQSHPQPN

-388 IAQSQGMAM
+388 IAQSQGIAM
-397 QQIPMHQQMP
+397 QQIPMHQQIP
-407 QQMQQIPNQQMQ
+407 QQMQQMPNQQMQ
-419 QISQH
+419 QMSQH
-424 MPQAQIPNMPQMQQ
+424 MPQTQIANMQQMQQ

-449 GQITQVAPQQPQM
+449 GQIQQVTGQQSQI
-462 QQMQMQQIQGQPNPQ
+462 QQMQMQQMQGQPNPQ
-477 MHMQQTQIANMGQTH
+477 QLHIQQAQMPNMGQGH
-492 HMQGQQPMGAQQ
+492 HMQGQQPMGPQQ

-531 QMPTQLTGANQQMP
+531 QMPTQLAPTNQQIP
-545 QMQTQMHQLP
+545 QMQTQIHQIP
-555 SQPQQSVVPGMHP
+555 SQPQQSVVTGMHP

-574 MSGVQQQYNQAVSQ
+574 MSGVQQQYSQAVNQ

-593 SMITATMPSSQQQM
+593 SMITTNMPSSQQQM
-607 VQPQHTVPQYH
+607 VQTQHNVPQYH
-618 TQQSQMSQQG
+618 SQQPQLSQQG
-628 QTLPQEVLTSIV
+628 QTLPQEVLSSIV

-652 QPMPS
+652 QPMAS

-664 PANLQSLTAQ
+664 PANLQSLANQ
-674 QQPNTVHTIAPQQG
+674 QQAPNVHSMAPQQG
-688 NVPQGNMMMTTA
+688 NVPQGNIQMMAAA

-707 LDGNQPSMIPASDP
+707 LDGNQPSMQIPASDP
-721 IFMQPTNVGQQM
+721 IFMQPTNVTQQM
-733 PVGQHMGQQ
+733 PQHMAQQ
-742 NLLPQQV
+742 NMIQQQV
-749 GGQAQMGGVQYV
+749 GGQGQMGGVQFV
-761 SSQPVAQVSMAHQN
+761 PNQAVTQVTMAHQN
-775 IPMMQP
+775 IPMSMQP

-787 GGGVHPNVVQS
+787 GAAVHPNVVQS
-798 QTSMGLSYGNVVP
+798 QTSIGLGYGAGGVVP

-821 EATVSGTNSPV
+821 EPTVSGTNSPV
-832 VSMPVSSTA
+832 VSLPVSSA
-841 YVANTA
+841 GYAANTA
-847 QPGHDS
+847 QAGHDS

-859 VSAVSH
+859 VSAVVSH
-865 AISGAVMSSVNVNAC
+865 AVSGAVMSSVNVNS

-885 DVSADTLQAGD
+885 EAGVDNLQVGDSA
-896 TGDGKEEQQPAP
+896 DGKEEPQTAP
-908 PPEDESINGLALA
+908 PPEDERSVTFIILCF
-921 LGGSGAGSPATA
+921 
-933 NDSRDQ
+933 R
-939 TTTSS
+939 
-944 RAPSPPPNERQQHS
+944 
-958 SASGTSAVAIDN
+958 
-970 KIEQAMDLVKSH
+970 K
-982 LMFAVRE
+982 F
-989 EVEVLKE
+989 
-996 RIAELMER
+996 
-1004 INQLEVENTYLRA
+1004 
-1017 HASQDTLAQLPAAA
+1017 
-1031 GTKPPAAPQGPQPP
+1031 
-1045 VS
+1045 

>member
-36 EKGVTHPTS
+36 EKGMTHPTT

-140 DNATNQIGGAV
+140 DNNTNQIGGAV

-156 TEVSDMHVS
+156 SEVSDMHVS
-165 VTNAGAGSIINLIG
+165 VTNAGTGSIINLIG

-220 LDHTTQQIAPITIN
+220 LDHTTTQQNTSINLN
-234 NNLDVSETNTLQAPD
+234 NNLDITDTNLQAPD

-260 EMSNDLTNKGPKDM
+260 DMSNDLINKGPKDM
-274 QGNAPTVQQLE
+274 QGNAPPVQQLE
-285 QTLQKQFPMASPGQS
+285 QNIQKQFPMASPGQS
-300 LTQPLNA
+300 LTQPINV
-307 VQQQMQPVT
+307 VQQQIPVA

-331 MPNQNL
+331 MPNQNMP
-337 QANQQQVGQQ
+337 QAQQVAQQ

-360 PQNHPQQT
+360 PQTHPQAP

-397 QQIPMHQQMP
+397 QQIPMHQQMS

-419 QISQH
+419 QMNQH
-424 MPQAQIPNMPQMQQ
+424 IPQTQMTNMQMQQ
-438 QMPQMQAMPNQ
+438 QMPQMQAMQNQ
-449 GQITQVAPQQPQM
+449 GQMSQVPSQQPQM
-462 QQMQMQQIQGQPNPQ
+462 QQMQLQQMQGQPNPQ
-477 MHMQQTQIANMGQTH
+477 QMHMQQAQIPNMGQSH
-492 HMQGQQPMGAQQ
+492 HLQGQQSMGAQQ
-504 AQLQHLPSQA
+504 AQLQ
-514 QIQALQN
+514 QIQAMQS
-521 QQIPNHIQQM
+521 QQIPNHIQQI
-531 QMPTQLTGANQQMP
+531 QMPTQLAGTNQQIS
-545 QMQTQMHQLP
+545 QMQTQMHQMP
-555 SQPQQSVVPGMHP
+555 TQPQQSVVPGMH
-568 QMQQQG
+568 QMPQQG
-574 MSGVQQQYNQAVSQ
+574 MSAVQPQYNQAVNQ

-593 SMITATMPSSQQQM
+593 NMINATIPSSQQPM
-607 VQPQHTVPQYH
+607 VQTQHNVPQFH
-618 TQQSQMSQQG
+618 TQQPQMSQQG

-647 LPSNL
+647 LPTNL
-652 QPMPS
+652 QPMAS

-664 PANLQSLTAQ
+664 PANLQSLSQ
-674 QQPNTVHTIAPQQG
+674 QQAPVHTMAPQQG
-688 NVPQGNMMMTTA
+688 NVPQGNIQMMTTA

-707 LDGNQPSMIPASDP
+707 LDGNQPSMQIPASDP
-721 IFMQPTNVGQQM
+721 IYMQPANVGQQI
-733 PVGQHMGQQ
+733 PVGQHMAQQ
-742 NLLPQQV
+742 NMLPQQV
-749 GGQAQMGGVQYV
+749 SGQGQMGGVQYV
-761 SSQPVAQVSMAHQN
+761 PNQSVPQVSMPHQN
-775 IPMMQP
+775 IPMSMQQS
-781 NMPVGM
+781 MPVGM
-787 GGGVHPNVVQS
+787 GGAVHANVVQS
-798 QTSMGLSYGNVVP
+798 QTSMGLGYGGVVP

-832 VSMPVSSTA
+832 VSLPVSSTA

-847 QPGHDS
+847 QPGHDN

-859 VSAVSH
+859 VSAVVSH
-865 AISGAVMSSVNVNAC
+865 AISSAVISNVNVSAC
-880 DSGAP
+880 DSGGP
-885 DVSADTLQAGD
+885 EVPADSLQAGD
-896 TGDGKEEQQPAP
+896 TGDGKEEPQTAP
-908 PPEDESINGLALA
+908 PPEDE
-921 LGGSGAGSPATA
+921 
-933 NDSRDQ
+933 R
-939 TTTSS
+939 
-944 RAPSPPPNERQQHS
+944 
-958 SASGTSAVAIDN
+958 
-970 KIEQAMDLVKSH
+970 
-982 LMFAVRE
+982 
-989 EVEVLKE
+989 
-996 RIAELMER
+996 
-1004 INQLEVENTYLRA
+1004 
-1017 HASQDTLAQLPAAA
+1017 
-1031 GTKPPAAPQGPQPP
+1031 
-1045 VS
+1045 

>member
-12 TSEKNKYNNVV
+12 TSDKNKYNNVV

-140 DNATNQIGGAV
+140 DNNTGAV

-156 TEVSDMHVS
+156 SEVSDMHVS
-165 VTNAGAGSIINLIG
+165 VTNAGTGSIINLIG

-220 LDHTTQQIAPITIN
+220 LDHTTTQQNAPITLN
-234 NNLDVSETNTLQAPD
+234 NNLDITDPNLQAPD

-260 EMSNDLTNKGPKDM
+260 DMSNDLTNKGPKDL
-274 QGNAPTVQQLE
+274 QGNAPVPQLE
-285 QTLQKQFPMASPGQS
+285 QTIQKQFPMASPGQS
-300 LTQPLNA
+300 LTQPINV
-307 VQQQMQPVT
+307 VQQQMPVA

-331 MPNQNL
+331 MANQNM
-337 QANQQQVGQQ
+337 QQPQQVGQQ

-360 PQNHPQQT
+360 PQSHPQAP

-419 QISQH
+419 QMNQH
-424 MPQAQIPNMPQMQQ
+424 IPQTQMTNMQMQQ
-438 QMPQMQAMPNQ
+438 QMPQMQAMQNQ
-449 GQITQVAPQQPQM
+449 GQMSQVASQQPQM
-462 QQMQMQQIQGQPNPQ
+462 QQMQLQQMQGQPNPQ
-477 MHMQQTQIANMGQTH
+477 QIHMQQAQIPNMGQGH
-492 HMQGQQPMGAQQ
+492 HMQGQQSIGAQQ
-504 AQLQHLPSQA
+504 AQLQ

-531 QMPTQLTGANQQMP
+531 QMPTQLAGTNQQMS
-545 QMQTQMHQLP
+545 QMQPQMHQIP
-555 SQPQQSVVPGMHP
+555 TQPQQSVVPGMHP
-568 QMQQQG
+568 QMPQQG
-574 MSGVQQQYNQAVSQ
+574 MPAVQPQYNQAVNQ

-593 SMITATMPSSQQQM
+593 TMINATIPSSQQPM
-607 VQPQHTVPQYH
+607 VQTQHNVPQFH
-618 TQQSQMSQQG
+618 TQQPQMNQQG

-652 QPMPS
+652 QPMVS

-664 PANLQSLTAQ
+664 PANLQSLNQ
-674 QQPNTVHTIAPQQG
+674 QQAPVHTMAPQQG
-688 NVPQGNMMMTTA
+688 TVPQGNIQMMTTA

-707 LDGNQPSMIPASDP
+707 LDGNQPSMQIPASDTL
-721 IFMQPTNVGQQM
+721 FMQPANVGQQM
-733 PVGQHMGQQ
+733 PVGQHMAQQ
-742 NLLPQQV
+742 NMLPQQV
-749 GGQAQMGGVQYV
+749 SGQGQMGGVQYV
-761 SSQPVAQVSMAHQN
+761 PNQPVQQVSMAHQN
-775 IPMMQP
+775 IPMSMQQ

-787 GGGVHPNVVQS
+787 GGGVHANVVQS
-798 QTSMGLSYGNVVP
+798 QTSMGLGYGGVVP

-832 VSMPVSSTA
+832 VSLPVSSTA

-847 QPGHDS
+847 QPGHDN

-859 VSAVSH
+859 VSAVVSH
-865 AISGAVMSSVNVNAC
+865 AISGAVMSNVNVSAC
-880 DSGAP
+880 DSGAA
-885 DVSADTLQAGD
+885 DVPADGLQAGD
-896 TGDGKEEQQPAP
+896 QGDGKEEPQPVP
-908 PPEDESINGLALA
+908 PPEDE
-921 LGGSGAGSPATA
+921 
-933 NDSRDQ
+933 
-939 TTTSS
+939 
-944 RAPSPPPNERQQHS
+944 

-1017 HASQDTLAQLPAAA
+1017 HASQDTLAALPAAGA
-1031 GTKPPAAPQGPQPP
+1031 KPPPQPQGPPPP

>member
-36 EKGVTHPTS
+36 DKGVTHPMS

-59 ITSVTVGSRVSTDA
+59 ITSVSETGRDGSRVSTDA

-106 FSKDDVFYNASSA
+106 FSKDEVFYNASSA

-140 DNATNQIGGAV
+140 DTAANQIGGAV

-156 TEVSDMHVS
+156 SEVTDMHVS
-165 VTNAGAGSIINLIG
+165 VTNAGTGSIINLIG

-220 LDHTTQQIAPITIN
+220 LDHTTSQPNAPITLN
-234 NNLDVSETNTLQAPD
+234 NNLDVTETNMLQAPD

-260 EMSNDLTNKGPKDM
+260 DMCNDLTNKGPKDM
-274 QGNAPTVQQLE
+274 QGNAPTVQQLD
-285 QTLQKQFPMASPGQS
+285 QALQKQFPMASPGQS
-300 LTQPLNA
+300 LTQPLNV
-307 VQQQMQPVT
+307 VQQQMPVT

-331 MPNQNL
+331 MPNQNM
-337 QANQQQVGQQ
+337 QPNQQVA
-347 HPQSMTHITMQNA
+347 QSMTHITMQNTQ
-360 PQNHPQQT
+360 QNHPQAQ

-388 IAQSQGMAM
+388 IAQTQGIAM

-407 QQMQQIPNQQMQ
+407 QQMQQMPNQQMQ

-424 MPQAQIPNMPQMQQ
+424 MPQAQMPNMQQMQQ
-438 QMPQMQAMPNQ
+438 QMPQMQGMPNQ
-449 GQITQVAPQQPQM
+449 GQMPQVANQQPQM
-462 QQMQMQQIQGQPNPQ
+462 QQMQMQQMQGQPNPQ
-477 MHMQQTQIANMGQTH
+477 QLHQMQQQAQIPNMGH
-492 HMQGQQPMGAQQ
+492 LQGQQQMAQQ

-521 QQIPNHIQQM
+521 QQLQPNHMQQM
-531 QMPTQLTGANQQMP
+531 QMPTQMTPNQQMT
-545 QMQTQMHQLP
+545 QMQPQMHQLP

-568 QMQQQG
+568 QMQPQG
-574 MSGVQQQYNQAVSQ
+574 MPGVQPQYNQAVNQ
-588 QSNAQ
+588 QSTAQ
-593 SMITATMPSSQQQM
+593 PMISSSIPSSQQGM
-607 VQPQHTVPQYH
+607 VQPQHSVQYH
-618 TQQSQMSQQG
+618 TQQSQLSQQG
-628 QTLPQEVLTSIV
+628 QTMPQEVLSSIV

-647 LPSNL
+647 LPTNL
-652 QPMPS
+652 QPMVS

-664 PANLQSLTAQ
+664 PANLQSLSQ
-674 QQPNTVHTIAPQQG
+674 QAPTVHSMAPQQG
-688 NVPQGNMMMTTA
+688 SVPQGNMQMMSA

-707 LDGNQPSMIPASDP
+707 LDGNQPSMQIPASDQ
-721 IFMQPTNVGQQM
+721 IYMQQANVGQQL
-733 PVGQHMGQQ
+733 PVGQHMAQQ
-742 NLLPQQV
+742 NMMPQQV
-749 GGQAQMGGVQYV
+749 AGQGQIQYV
-761 SSQPVAQVSMAHQN
+761 PNQAVPQVSMAHQSM
-775 IPMMQP
+775 PMS
-781 NMPVGM
+781 MPVGM
-787 GGGVHPNVVQS
+787 GGGVHANVVQS
-798 QTSMGLSYGNVVP
+798 QTSMGLGYGGVVP

-816 SVAPV
+816 SVAP

-832 VSMPVSSTA
+832 VSLPVSSTA
-841 YVANTA
+841 YVGGTG
-847 QPGHDS
+847 QPGHES

-859 VSAVSH
+859 VSGVVSH
-865 AISGAVMSSVNVNAC
+865 AISGSAVSNVNVNAC
-880 DSGAP
+880 DGAVEVP
-885 DVSADTLQAGD
+885 ADSLQAGD
-896 TGDGKEEQQPAP
+896 TGDGKEEPQSAA
-908 PPEDESINGLALA
+908 PPEDE
-921 LGGSGAGSPATA
+921 
-933 NDSRDQ
+933 
-939 TTTSS
+939 
-944 RAPSPPPNERQQHS
+944 

-1017 HASQDTLAQLPAAA
+1017 HASQDTLAQLPAAGA
-1031 GTKPPAAPQGPQPP
+1031 KPPPAPQGPQPP

>member
-220 LDHTTQQIAPITIN
+220 LDHTTQQNAPITIN

-419 QISQH
+419 QMSQH

-438 QMPQMQAMPNQ
+438 QMPQMQAMSNQ
-449 GQITQVAPQQPQM
+449 GQITQVATQQPQM

-477 MHMQQTQIANMGQTH
+477 MHMQQTQIPNMGQTH

-531 QMPTQLTGANQQMP
+531 QMPTQLTGTNQQMP

-618 TQQSQMSQQG
+618 TQQSQMTQQG

-688 NVPQGNMMMTTA
+688 NVPQGNMMMTAA

-761 SSQPVAQVSMAHQN
+761 SNQPVAQVSMAHQN

-781 NMPVGM
+781 SMPVGM

-865 AISGAVMSSVNVNAC
+865 AISGAVMTSVNVNAC

-896 TGDGKEEQQPAP
+896 TGDGKEEPQPAP
-908 PPEDESINGLALA
+908 PPEDERKIIVVSN
-921 LGGSGAGSPATA
+921 AT
-933 NDSRDQ
+933 
-939 TTTSS
+939 TYT
-944 RAPSPPPNERQQHS
+944 
-958 SASGTSAVAIDN
+958 
-970 KIEQAMDLVKSH
+970 
-982 LMFAVRE
+982 
-989 EVEVLKE
+989 
-996 RIAELMER
+996 R
-1004 INQLEVENTYLRA
+1004 INNDYLTIEIYDIILLIKITYTNKCGEIRLTRNGSIKA
-1017 HASQDTLAQLPAAA
+1017 T
-1031 GTKPPAAPQGPQPP
+1031 
-1045 VS
+1045 

>member
-45 LQAAH
+45 LQSAH

-140 DNATNQIGGAV
+140 DNNTNQIGGAV

-156 TEVSDMHVS
+156 TEVNDMHVS
-165 VTNAGAGSIINLIG
+165 VTNAGTGSIINLIG

-192 HVRNERFKVVKIE
+192 QVRNERFKVVKIE

-220 LDHTTQQIAPITIN
+220 LDHTTTQQNAPITLN
-234 NNLDVSETNTLQAPD
+234 NNLDVTESNALQAPD

-260 EMSNDLTNKGPKDM
+260 DMCNDLTSKGPKEI
-274 QGNAPTVQQLE
+274 QVNAPAVQQID
-285 QTLQKQFPMASPGQS
+285 QSVKQFPMASPGQS
-300 LTQPLNA
+300 LTQPINV
-307 VQQQMQPVT
+307 VQQQMPVN

-331 MPNQNL
+331 MQNQNM
-337 QANQQQVGQQ
+337 QSNQQVGQQ
-347 HPQSMTHITMQNA
+347 HPQSMTHITMQNTA
-360 PQNHPQQT
+360 QSHPQST

-388 IAQSQGMAM
+388 IAQSQGIAM

-424 MPQAQIPNMPQMQQ
+424 IPQAQITNMQQLQQ
-438 QMPQMQAMPNQ
+438 QMPQMQGIPNQ
-449 GQITQVAPQQPQM
+449 GQLPQVGSQQPQM
-462 QQMQMQQIQGQPNPQ
+462 QQMQMQPMQGQPNPQ
-477 MHMQQTQIANMGQTH
+477 QIHQMPNIGQSH
-492 HMQGQQPMGAQQ
+492 HLQGQQTMPQQ

-531 QMPTQLTGANQQMP
+531 QIPAQLTAANQQIP
-545 QMQTQMHQLP
+545 QMQPQMHQLP

-574 MSGVQQQYNQAVSQ
+574 MTAVQPQYSQAVNQ
-588 QSNAQ
+588 QPNPQ
-593 SMITATMPSSQQQM
+593 SMISATIPSSQQAM
-607 VQPQHTVPQYH
+607 VPTQHSVPQYH

-628 QTLPQEVLTSIV
+628 QTMPQEVLTSIV

-652 QPMPS
+652 QPMVS

-664 PANLQSLTAQ
+664 PANLQSLAGQ
-674 QQPNTVHTIAPQQG
+674 QQPPPVHAMAAQQG
-688 NVPQGNMMMTTA
+688 NVGQGNIQMMTAA

-707 LDGNQPSMIPASDP
+707 LDGNQPSMQIPASDP
-721 IFMQPTNVGQQM
+721 IFMQQNVGQQI
-733 PVGQHMGQQ
+733 PSHMTQTQ
-742 NLLPQQV
+742 NIMPQQV
-749 GGQAQMGGVQYV
+749 SGQGQMGGVQYV
-761 SSQPVAQVSMAHQN
+761 PNQSVPQVSMAHQN
-775 IPMMQP
+775 IQMSMQQS
-781 NMPVGM
+781 MPVGM
-787 GGGVHPNVVQS
+787 GGGVHANVVQS
-798 QTSMGLSYGNVVP
+798 QTSMGLGYGGVVP

-832 VSMPVSSTA
+832 VSLPVSSTA
-841 YVANTA
+841 YVANAA
-847 QPGHDS
+847 QAGHDS

-859 VSAVSH
+859 VSAVVSH

-885 DVSADTLQAGD
+885 DVTSDGLQAGD
-896 TGDGKEEQQPAP
+896 TGDGKEEPQPQP
-908 PPEDESINGLALA
+908 QPEDE
-921 LGGSGAGSPATA
+921 
-933 NDSRDQ
+933 
-939 TTTSS
+939 
-944 RAPSPPPNERQQHS
+944 

-1004 INQLEVENTYLRA
+1004 INQLEVENSYLRA
-1017 HASQDTLAQLPAAA
+1017 HASQDTLAQLPAAGA
-1031 GTKPPAAPQGPQPP
+1031 KPPPQPQGPQPP

>member
-36 EKGVTHPTS
+36 EKGVSHPTS
-45 LQAAH
+45 LQSGH

-140 DNATNQIGGAV
+140 DNNTNQIGGAV

-156 TEVSDMHVS
+156 TEVNDMHVS

-220 LDHTTQQIAPITIN
+220 LDHTSTQQNAPITLN
-234 NNLDVSETNTLQAPD
+234 NNLDVNDTNSLQAPD
-249 SGVVINDSQHD
+249 SGVVINDSHHD
-260 EMSNDLTNKGPKDM
+260 EMCNDLTSKGPKDH
-274 QGNAPTVQQLE
+274 QVSGPAIQQID
-285 QTLQKQFPMASPGQS
+285 QSVQKQFPIASPGQS
-300 LTQPLNA
+300 LTQPINM
-307 VQQQMQPVT
+307 QQQMPVN

-331 MPNQNL
+331 MPTQNMT
-337 QANQQQVGQQ
+337 NQQVAQQ
-347 HPQSMTHITMQNA
+347 HPQSMAHITMQGA
-360 PQNHPQQT
+360 QQSH
-368 QQQQVQQIPQSF
+368 QPASQQQVQQIPQSF

-388 IAQSQGMAM
+388 IAQSQGIPI

-419 QISQH
+419 QINQH
-424 MPQAQIPNMPQMQQ
+424 IPQAQITNMQQIPQMQGI
-438 QMPQMQAMPNQ
+438 PNQ
-449 GQITQVAPQQPQM
+449 GQMAQVTGQQPQM
-462 QQMQMQQIQGQPNPQ
+462 QQIQMQPMQGQPNPQ
-477 MHMQQTQIANMGQTH
+477 QLHQMQQAQMPNIGAGH
-492 HMQGQQPMGAQQ
+492 HLQGQQSIGPQQ
-504 AQLQHLPSQA
+504 TQLQHLPSQA

-531 QMPTQLTGANQQMP
+531 QLPTQLSAPNQQIQ
-545 QMQTQMHQLP
+545 QMQPQIHQLP
-555 SQPQQSVVPGMHP
+555 TQPQQSVVSGMHP
-568 QMQQQG
+568 QMQPQA
-574 MSGVQQQYNQAVSQ
+574 MTGVQPQYNQGVNQ

-593 SMITATMPSSQQQM
+593 NMITASMASSQQPM
-607 VQPQHTVPQYH
+607 VQAQHTVPQYH
-618 TQQSQMSQQG
+618 TQPSQMSQQG
-628 QTLPQEVLTSIV
+628 QTMPQEVLSSIV

-647 LPSNL
+647 LPTNL
-652 QPMPS
+652 QSMAT

-664 PANLQSLTAQ
+664 PANLQSLAGQ
-674 QQPNTVHTIAPQQG
+674 QQPSAVHAMAPQQG
-688 NVPQGNMMMTTA
+688 SVPQGNLQMMA
-700 PQNMQMT
+700 APPQNIQMT
-707 LDGNQPSMIPASDP
+707 LDGNQPSMQIPASDP
-721 IFMQPTNVGQQM
+721 IFMQPGNVGQQM

-742 NLLPQQV
+742 QNMLQQQV
-749 GGQAQMGGVQYV
+749 GGGQAQMQYV
-761 SSQPVAQVSMAHQN
+761 PGQAVPQVSMAHQN
-775 IPMMQP
+775 IPMSMQQP
-781 NMPVGM
+781 MPVGM
-787 GGGVHPNVVQS
+787 GGGVHAGVVQS
-798 QTSMGLSYGNVVP
+798 QTSMGLGYGGVVP

-832 VSMPVSSTA
+832 VSMPVSSTG
-841 YVANTA
+841 YVANSA
-847 QPGHDS
+847 QAGLDS

-865 AISGAVMSSVNVNAC
+865 AVSNAVMSNVNVNAC
-880 DSGAP
+880 ESGAP
-885 DVSADTLQAGD
+885 EPAAEGLQPADS
-896 TGDGKEEQQPAP
+896 GDGKEETQPAP
-908 PPEDESINGLALA
+908 PPEDESISGLALA
-921 LGGSGAGSPATA
+921 LGGSGSGSPASATEARDNTA
-933 NDSRDQ
+933 A
-939 TTTSS
+939 SS
-944 RAPSPPPNERQQHS
+944 RAPSPPPSDRQQHS

-1017 HASQDTLAQLPAAA
+1017 HASQDTLAQLPAV
-1031 GTKPPAAPQGPQPP
+1031 GTKPPPQPQGPQPP

>member
-45 LQAAH
+45 LQSAH

-140 DNATNQIGGAV
+140 PDAAAPLGGAV
-151 PNSNN
+151 PNNN
-156 TEVSDMHVS
+156 TEANDMHVS
-165 VTNAGAGSIINLIG
+165 VTNAGTGSIINLIG
-179 NAKPQEGMKEIQE
+179 NSKPQEGMKEIQE

-220 LDHTTQQIAPITIN
+220 LDHTTTQQNAPITLN
-234 NNLDVSETNTLQAPD
+234 NNLDVTETNTLQAPD

-260 EMSNDLTNKGPKDM
+260 DMCNDLCNKGPKD
-274 QGNAPTVQQLE
+274 QVSVVQQMD
-285 QTLQKQFPMASPGQS
+285 QGVQKQFPMASPGQS
-300 LTQPLNA
+300 LTQPINM
-307 VQQQMQPVT
+307 VQQQMPVT

-331 MPNQNL
+331 MPNQNM
-337 QANQQQVGQQ
+337 QANQPVGHQ
-347 HPQSMTHITMQNA
+347 HPQSMTHIQMQNA
-360 PQNHPQQT
+360 TQSHPQPN

-388 IAQSQGMAM
+388 IAQSQGIPM

-419 QISQH
+419 QINQH
-424 MPQAQIPNMPQMQQ
+424 LPQAQLTNMQLQQ
-438 QMPQMQAMPNQ
+438 QMPQMQGMPNQ
-449 GQITQVAPQQPQM
+449 GQLTQVTGQQPQM
-462 QQMQMQQIQGQPNPQ
+462 QQIQMQPMQGQPNPQ
-477 MHMQQTQIANMGQTH
+477 QIHQMQQAQIPNMGQSH
-492 HMQGQQPMGAQQ
+492 HLQNQQAMGAQQ
-504 AQLQHLPSQA
+504 AQLQHLSSQA
-514 QIQALQN
+514 QMQALQN
-521 QQIPNHIQQM
+521 QQMPNHIQQM
-531 QMPTQLTGANQQMP
+531 QIPTQLTAANQQIS
-545 QMQTQMHQLP
+545 QMQPQMHQLP

-574 MSGVQQQYNQAVSQ
+574 MAVAQPQYNQAVNQ
-588 QSNAQ
+588 QANPQA
-593 SMITATMPSSQQQM
+593 MISATIPSTQQPM
-607 VQPQHTVPQYH
+607 VQPQHNVPQYH
-618 TQQSQMSQQG
+618 SQQTQMSQQG

-652 QPMPS
+652 QPMAT

-664 PANLQSLTAQ
+664 PANLQMAGQ
-674 QQPNTVHTIAPQQG
+674 QQAPVHTMAPQQG
-688 NVPQGNMMMTTA
+688 SMQQGNIQMMTA

-707 LDGNQPSMIPASDP
+707 LDGNQPSMQMPASDP
-721 IFMQPTNVGQQM
+721 IYIQQPNIGQQM
-733 PVGQHMGQQ
+733 PTHMAQPQNMMQQ
-742 NLLPQQV
+742 QQ
-749 GGQAQMGGVQYV
+749 GQMGNVQYV
-761 SSQPVAQVSMAHQN
+761 PNQPVAQVSMAHQN
-775 IPMMQP
+775 MPMPMQQ

-787 GGGVHPNVVQS
+787 GGGVHANVVQS
-798 QTSMGLSYGNVVP
+798 QTNMGLGYGGVVP

-832 VSMPVSSTA
+832 VSMPVNSTA
-841 YVANTA
+841 YVNNAA

-859 VSAVSH
+859 VSAVVSH
-865 AISGAVMSSVNVNAC
+865 AVSGGVVSNVNVNAC

-885 DVSADTLQAGD
+885 DVPPDGSQAGD
-896 TGDGKEEQQPAP
+896 TGDGKEEPQAAP
-908 PPEDESINGLALA
+908 PPEDESICGLALA
-921 LGGSGAGSPATA
+921 LGGSGSGSPPTVDARGSTAT
-933 NDSRDQ
+933 
-939 TTTSS
+939 S
-944 RAPSPPPNERQQHS
+944 RAPSPPPSERLQHT

-996 RIAELMER
+996 RIAELMEK
-1004 INQLEVENTYLRA
+1004 ISQLEYENGILRA
-1017 HASQDTLAQLPAAA
+1017 HASQDTLAQLPAAS
-1031 GTKPPAAPQGPQPP
+1031 TKPPPQSQGPQPP

>member
-45 LQAAH
+45 LQSAH

-106 FSKDDVFYNASSA
+106 FSKDDVFYNASST

-140 DNATNQIGGAV
+140 ENSSNQVGA
-151 PNSNN
+151 NTNN
-156 TEVSDMHVS
+156 TEANDMHVS
-165 VTNAGAGSIINLIG
+165 VTNAGSGSIINLIG

-220 LDHTTQQIAPITIN
+220 LDHTTTQQNPPISLN
-234 NNLDVSETNTLQAPD
+234 NNLDVTENNLQAPD
-249 SGVVINDSQHD
+249 SGCVINDNQYD
-260 EMSNDLTNKGPKDM
+260 DMCNDKGPKD
-274 QGNAPTVQQLE
+274 QQSVQVQQIE
-285 QTLQKQFPMASPGQS
+285 QNVQKQFPMASPGQS
-300 LTQPLNA
+300 LTQPINI
-307 VQQQMQPVT
+307 VQQQMPVN
-316 QSVSVQSPPLEMPQQ
+316 QAVSVQSPPLEIPQQ
-331 MPNQNL
+331 MQGQNL
-337 QANQQQVGQQ
+337 QTTQQVGQQ
-347 HPQSMTHITMQNA
+347 HPQSMTHITMQNTA
-360 PQNHPQQT
+360 QNHPQPT

-388 IAQSQGMAM
+388 IAQSQGIAM

-419 QISQH
+419 QIGQHLPQAQITNMQIQQPLQQMQGMPNQGQLTQVAGQQPQMQQLQMQQMQSQPNPQIQQQQNYQ
-424 MPQAQIPNMPQMQQ
+424 MQQAQIPNMGQGHHLQQ
-438 QMPQMQAMPNQ
+438 
-449 GQITQVAPQQPQM
+449 
-462 QQMQMQQIQGQPNPQ
+462 
-477 MHMQQTQIANMGQTH
+477 
-492 HMQGQQPMGAQQ
+492 QQPMGPQQ
-504 AQLQHLPSQA
+504 AQLQHLSSQA
-514 QIQALQN
+514 QMQALQN
-521 QQIPNHIQQM
+521 QQIPNHMQQM
-531 QMPTQLTGANQQMP
+531 QIPTQIPNQQMT

-555 SQPQQSVVPGMHP
+555 SQAQQSVVTGMHP

-574 MSGVQQQYNQAVSQ
+574 MAVPQPQYNQAVNQ
-588 QSNAQ
+588 QANQ
-593 SMITATMPSSQQQM
+593 SMIGASISSSQQPM
-607 VQPQHTVPQYH
+607 VQTQHNVPQYH
-618 TQQSQMSQQG
+618 TQQSQIPQHQQG
-628 QTLPQEVLTSIV
+628 QTLPQEVLSSIV

-652 QPMPS
+652 QPMVS
-657 QPQGSTL
+657 QPQGTTL
-664 PANLQSLTAQ
+664 PTNLQSLPGQ
-674 QQPNTVHTIAPQQG
+674 QQAPVHTMAAQQG
-688 NVPQGNMMMTTA
+688 NVPQGNIQIMTQ
-700 PQNMQMT
+700 QNMQMA
-707 LDGNQPSMIPASDP
+707 LDGNQPSMQIPGSDP
-721 IFMQPTNVGQQM
+721 IYMQQANVGQQLPAHM
-733 PVGQHMGQQ
+733 AQPQNMLQTQVSGQG
-742 NLLPQQV
+742 
-749 GGQAQMGGVQYV
+749 QMGGVQYV
-761 SSQPVAQVSMAHQN
+761 PNQSVPQVTMAHQN
-775 IPMMQP
+775 IPMSMQQA
-781 NMPVGM
+781 MPVGM
-787 GGGVHPNVVQS
+787 GSGVHANVVQS
-798 QTSMGLSYGNVVP
+798 QTNMGLTYGGVVP
-811 VMSQS
+811 VMSQG
-816 SVAPV
+816 SVASV
-821 EATVSGTNSPV
+821 EAAVSGTNSPV

-841 YVANTA
+841 YVTNTA
-847 QPGHDS
+847 QPGLDS

-859 VSAVSH
+859 VSAVVSH
-865 AISGAVMSSVNVNAC
+865 AISGAVNVNC
-880 DSGAP
+880 DSAP
-885 DVSADTLQAGD
+885 EAASDGMQAGD
-896 TGDGKEEQQPAP
+896 TADGKEDSQPTSQ
-908 PPEDESINGLALA
+908 PEDE
-921 LGGSGAGSPATA
+921 
-933 NDSRDQ
+933 
-939 TTTSS
+939 
-944 RAPSPPPNERQQHS
+944 

-1004 INQLEVENTYLRA
+1004 INQLEVENSYLRA
-1017 HASQDTLAQLPAAA
+1017 HATQDTLAQLPAAGA
-1031 GTKPPAAPQGPQPP
+1031 KPPPQPQGPQPP

>member
-1 MADNLIQKSHK
+1 MFIVCVFIAFLL
-12 TSEKNKYNNVV
+12 KYI
-23 HRTTSESLRLNES
+23 LNT
-36 EKGVTHPTS
+36 K
-45 LQAAH
+45 
-50 NPRKISSFQ
+50 

-106 FSKDDVFYNASSA
+106 FSKDDVFYNASST

-125 VIPTSSQYGLAIVGQ
+125 VIPTSTQYGLAIVGQ
-140 DNATNQIGGAV
+140 EPAPNQGSV

-156 TEVSDMHVS
+156 SEVNDMHVS
-165 VTNAGAGSIINLIG
+165 VTNAGSGSIINLIG

-220 LDHTTQQIAPITIN
+220 LDHTTQQNPPITLN
-234 NNLDVSETNTLQAPD
+234 NNLDTTENSLQAPD

-260 EMSNDLTNKGPKDM
+260 DMCNDLTNRGPKDM
-274 QGNAPTVQQLE
+274 QGNAPVVQQLD
-285 QTLQKQFPMASPGQS
+285 QNVQKQFPMASPGQS
-300 LTQPLNA
+300 LTQPINV
-307 VQQQMQPVT
+307 VQQQLPVA
-316 QSVSVQSPPLEMPQQ
+316 QSVSVQSPPLEKPQQ
-331 MPNQNL
+331 LTNQTMQN
-337 QANQQQVGQQ
+337 NQQVAQQ
-347 HPQSMTHITMQNA
+347 HPQSMTHITMQNPA
-360 PQNHPQQT
+360 QGHPQPTQ

-388 IAQSQGMAM
+388 ISQSQGIPM

-419 QISQH
+419 QMNQH
-424 MPQAQIPNMPQMQQ
+424 IPQTQIPNMQQMQQ
-438 QMPQMQAMPNQ
+438 QIPQMQGMPNQ
-449 GQITQVAPQQPQM
+449 AQMAQVQSQQPQM
-462 QQMQMQQIQGQPNPQ
+462 QQMQQMQMQGQPNPQ
-477 MHMQQTQIANMGQTH
+477 QLHPMQQAQMPNMAQTH
-492 HMQGQQPMGAQQ
+492 HLPGQQPMGGQQ
-504 AQLQHLPSQA
+504 PQLQHMPSQA

-531 QMPTQLTGANQQMP
+531 QMPTQLTGGNQQMP

-555 SQPQQSVVPGMHP
+555 SQPQQVQMHP
-568 QMQQQG
+568 QLQQQG
-574 MSGVQQQYNQAVSQ
+574 MSGVQPQYNQPVNQ
-588 QSNAQ
+588 QPTQA
-593 SMITATMPSSQQQM
+593 MINATMPSSQPQM
-607 VQPQHTVPQYH
+607 VQPQHNVPQYH
-618 TQQSQMSQQG
+618 TQPSQMSQQG
-628 QTLPQEVLTSIV
+628 QTLPQEVLTSIA

-652 QPMPS
+652 QPMAN

-664 PANLQSLTAQ
+664 PANLQSLASQ
-674 QQPNTVHTIAPQQG
+674 QQQNPVHIAPQQG
-688 NVPQGNMMMTTA
+688 NVPQGNMQMMAQA

-707 LDGNQPSMIPASDP
+707 LDGNQPSMQIPASDP
-721 IFMQPTNVGQQM
+721 MYMQPGTVAPTMPQHIAQQGM
-733 PVGQHMGQQ
+733 
-742 NLLPQQV
+742 LPQQP
-749 GGQAQMGGVQYV
+749 AQLGVQYV
-761 SSQPVAQVSMAHQN
+761 PGQAVPQVSLAHQN
-775 IPMMQP
+775 IPMSMQQT
-781 NMPVGM
+781 MPVM
-787 GGGVHPNVVQS
+787 GAPVHPNVVQS
-798 QTSMGLSYGNVVP
+798 QTSMGLTYGGVVP

-821 EATVSGTNSPV
+821 ESTVSGTNSPV

-841 YVANTA
+841 YPAN
-847 QPGHDS
+847 HDS
-853 QGFGSP
+853 SSFGSP
-859 VSAVSH
+859 VSGVVSH
-865 AISGAVMSSVNVNAC
+865 AISGSVMSSVNVAC
-880 DSGAP
+880 DSAEVP
-885 DVSADTLQAGD
+885 QEPAAGD
-896 TGDGKEEQQPAP
+896 TGDGKEEPNATAN
-908 PPEDESINGLALA
+908 EDERYCSLRRTPISGLALA
-921 LGGSGAGSPATA
+921 LGGSGAGSPSSTEPREQTA
-933 NDSRDQ
+933 
-939 TTTSS
+939 TSS
-944 RAPSPPPNERQQHS
+944 RAPSPPPSERQPHT

-1017 HASQDTLAQLPAAA
+1017 HASQDTLAALPAAGA
-1031 GTKPPAAPQGPQPP
+1031 KPPPAPQGPQPP

>member
-36 EKGVTHPTS
+36 EKGVSHPTS
-45 LQAAH
+45 LQSSH

-140 DNATNQIGGAV
+140 ENNTNQVGAV

-156 TEVSDMHVS
+156 TEVNDMHVS

-179 NAKPQEGMKEIQE
+179 NTKPQEGMKEIQE

-220 LDHTTQQIAPITIN
+220 LDHTTTQQNAPITLN
-234 NNLDVSETNTLQAPD
+234 NNLDVTENNTLQAPD

-260 EMSNDLTNKGPKDM
+260 DMCNDLGSKGTKDL
-274 QGNAPTVQQLE
+274 QASAPAVQQIE
-285 QTLQKQFPMASPGQS
+285 QSIQKQFPIASPGQS
-300 LTQPLNA
+300 LTQPINV
-307 VQQQMQPVT
+307 VQQQIPVNH
-316 QSVSVQSPPLEMPQQ
+316 VSVQSPPLEMPQQ
-331 MPNQNL
+331 MPPQNM
-337 QANQQQVGQQ
+337 ANQQVGQQ
-347 HPQSMTHITMQNA
+347 HPQSMAHITMQGAQQGHAQSA
-360 PQNHPQQT
+360 P
-368 QQQQVQQIPQSF
+368 QQQVQQISQSF

-388 IAQSQGMAM
+388 IAQSQGIPM

-419 QISQH
+419 QINQH
-424 MPQAQIPNMPQMQQ
+424 IPQAQLTNMQQIQQQIPQMQGL
-438 QMPQMQAMPNQ
+438 PNQ
-449 GQITQVAPQQPQM
+449 GQMTQVASQQPQM
-462 QQMQMQQIQGQPNPQ
+462 QQMQMQPMQGQPNPQ
-477 MHMQQTQIANMGQTH
+477 QLHQMQQAQMTNIGAGH
-492 HMQGQQPMGAQQ
+492 HMQGQQSMGPQQ
-504 AQLQHLPSQA
+504 TQLQHLPSQA

-531 QMPTQLTGANQQMP
+531 QLPTQLSAPNQQIQ
-545 QMQTQMHQLP
+545 QMQPQIHQIP
-555 SQPQQSVVPGMHP
+555 PQPQQSVVTGMHP
-568 QMQQQG
+568 QMQQQA
-574 MSGVQQQYNQAVSQ
+574 MSGVQPQYNQAVNQ

-593 SMITATMPSSQQQM
+593 NMITASMPSSQQPM
-607 VQPQHTVPQYH
+607 VQTQHSVPQYH

-628 QTLPQEVLTSIV
+628 QTMPQEVLTSIV

-652 QPMPS
+652 QSMAS

-664 PANLQSLTAQ
+664 PANLQSLANQ
-674 QQPNTVHTIAPQQG
+674 QQPTTVHAMAPQQG
-688 NVPQGNMMMTTA
+688 TVPQGNIQMMTA
-700 PQNMQMT
+700 PPQNIQMT
-707 LDGNQPSMIPASDP
+707 MDGNQPSMQIPASDP
-721 IFMQPTNVGQQM
+721 IFMQPANVSQQM
-733 PVGQHMGQQ
+733 PVNQHIAQQQ
-742 NLLPQQV
+742 NMLQQQV
-749 GGQAQMGGVQYV
+749 GGGQGQMGGVQYV
-761 SSQPVAQVSMAHQN
+761 SNQAVPQVSMGHQN
-775 IPMMQP
+775 IPMSMQQA
-781 NMPVGM
+781 MPVGM
-787 GGGVHPNVVQS
+787 GGGVHANVVQS
-798 QTSMGLSYGNVVP
+798 QTNMGLGYGGVVP

-821 EATVSGTNSPV
+821 EVTVSGTNSPV
-832 VSMPVSSTA
+832 VSLPVSSAA

-847 QPGHDS
+847 QAGHDS

-859 VSAVSH
+859 VSAVVSH
-865 AISGAVMSSVNVNAC
+865 SVNGAVMSSVNVNAC
-880 DSGAP
+880 DSGA
-885 DVSADTLQAGD
+885 SEAASEGLQAGD
-896 TGDGKEEQQPAP
+896 TGDGKEEPQPAP
-908 PPEDESINGLALA
+908 PPEDESISGLALA
-921 LGGSGAGSPATA
+921 LGGSSTGSPSTSTDARDHTA
-933 NDSRDQ
+933 
-939 TTTSS
+939 TSS
-944 RAPSPPPNERQQHS
+944 RAPSPPPSERQQHS
-958 SASGTSAVAIDN
+958 
-970 KIEQAMDLVKSH
+970 
-982 LMFAVRE
+982 R
-989 EVEVLKE
+989 
-996 RIAELMER
+996 
-1004 INQLEVENTYLRA
+1004 
-1017 HASQDTLAQLPAAA
+1017 
-1031 GTKPPAAPQGPQPP
+1031 
-1045 VS
+1045 

>member
-1 MADNLIQKSHK
+1 MS
-12 TSEKNKYNNVV
+12 
-23 HRTTSESLRLNES
+23 
-36 EKGVTHPTS
+36 KGYSIVK
-45 LQAAH
+45 LLCCE
-50 NPRKISSFQ
+50 I

-119 SLGCAP
+119 SIGCAP

-140 DNATNQIGGAV
+140 DNAANQITGAV

-156 TEVSDMHVS
+156 TEATDMHVN
-165 VTNAGAGSIINLIG
+165 VTNAGTGSIINLIG
-179 NAKPQEGMKEIQE
+179 NSKPQEGMKEIQE

-220 LDHTTQQIAPITIN
+220 LDHTSSQQNAPITLN
-234 NNLDVSETNTLQAPD
+234 NNSDVTETNTLQAPD

-260 EMSNDLTNKGPKDM
+260 EITNDLTNKGPKDM

-300 LTQPLNA
+300 LTQPLNV
-307 VQQQMQPVT
+307 VQQQMPVS

-331 MPNQNL
+331 MPNPNMQTN
-337 QANQQQVGQQ
+337 QQVGQQ

-360 PQNHPQQT
+360 GQNHPQQT
-368 QQQQVQQIPQSF
+368 QQQQIQQIPQSF

-388 IAQSQGMAM
+388 IAQSQGIPL

-419 QISQH
+419 QMSQH
-424 MPQAQIPNMPQMQQ
+424 LPQAQIPNMSQMQQ
-438 QMPQMQAMPNQ
+438 QMPQMQGMPNQ
-449 GQITQVAPQQPQM
+449 GQMTQVPNQQPQM
-462 QQMQMQQIQGQPNPQ
+462 QPMQMQQIQGQPNPQ
-477 MHMQQTQIANMGQTH
+477 MHMQQAQMPNMGQTH
-492 HMQGQQPMGAQQ
+492 HLQGQQPMGAQQ

-521 QQIPNHIQQM
+521 QQLPNHIQQM
-531 QMPTQLTGANQQMP
+531 QMPTQLTGANQQIP

-555 SQPQQSVVPGMHP
+555 SQPQQSVVTGMHP

-593 SMITATMPSSQQQM
+593 SMINASMPSSQQQM
-607 VQPQHTVPQYH
+607 VQPQHSVPQYH
-618 TQQSQMSQQG
+618 AQQSQMNQQG
-628 QTLPQEVLTSIV
+628 QTMPQEVLTSIV

-647 LPSNL
+647 LPTNL
-652 QPMPS
+652 QPMAS

-664 PANLQSLTAQ
+664 PSNLQSLSQ

-688 NVPQGNMMMTTA
+688 NVPQGNIQQMMAAA

-707 LDGNQPSMIPASDP
+707 LDGNQPSMQIPASDP
-721 IFMQPTNVGQQM
+721 IFMQPANVGQQM

-742 NLLPQQV
+742 NMLPQQV
-749 GGQAQMGGVQYV
+749 GGQGQMGGVQYV
-761 SSQPVAQVSMAHQN
+761 PNQPVGQVSMAHQN
-775 IPMMQP
+775 IPMSMQP
-781 NMPVGM
+781 SMPVGM
-787 GGGVHPNVVQS
+787 GGGVHSNVVQS
-798 QTSMGLSYGNVVP
+798 QTSIGLAYGGVVP

-821 EATVSGTNSPV
+821 EAAVSGTNSPV

-841 YVANTA
+841 YVGNQA

-859 VSAVSH
+859 VSAVVSH
-865 AISGAVMSSVNVNAC
+865 AVSGAVMSNVNVNAC

-885 DVSADTLQAGD
+885 DVSTDTLQAGD
-896 TGDGKEEQQPAP
+896 TGDGKEEPQPAP
-908 PPEDESINGLALA
+908 PPEDERLV
-921 LGGSGAGSPATA
+921 
-933 NDSRDQ
+933 
-939 TTTSS
+939 TTY
-944 RAPSPPPNERQQHS
+944 
-958 SASGTSAVAIDN
+958 I
-970 KIEQAMDLVKSH
+970 
-982 LMFAVRE
+982 
-989 EVEVLKE
+989 
-996 RIAELMER
+996 
-1004 INQLEVENTYLRA
+1004 Y
-1017 HASQDTLAQLPAAA
+1017 
-1031 GTKPPAAPQGPQPP
+1031 
-1045 VS
+1045 

>member
-95 ENETPSYSEDT
+95 ENETPSFSEDT

-140 DNATNQIGGAV
+140 DNANSQPGGAV

-156 TEVSDMHVS
+156 TEVNDMHVS

-220 LDHTTQQIAPITIN
+220 LDHTTQQNAPITLN
-234 NNLDVSETNTLQAPD
+234 NNLDVSDTTTLQAPD
-249 SGVVINDSQHD
+249 SGVVINDSQH
-260 EMSNDLTNKGPKDM
+260 EEVSNDLTNKVPKDL

-285 QTLQKQFPMASPGQS
+285 QALQKQFPMASPGQS
-300 LTQPLNA
+300 LTQPINV
-307 VQQQMQPVT
+307 VQQQMPVS

-331 MPNQNL
+331 MPNQNM
-337 QANQQQVGQQ
+337 QTSQQVGQQ
-347 HPQSMTHITMQNA
+347 HPQSMTHISMQNA
-360 PQNHPQQT
+360 PQTHPQPP

-388 IAQSQGMAM
+388 IAQSQGIAM

-407 QQMQQIPNQQMQ
+407 QQMQQMPNQQMQ
-419 QISQH
+419 QMGQH
-424 MPQAQIPNMPQMQQ
+424 IPQAQISNMQQMQQ
-438 QMPQMQAMPNQ
+438 QMPQMQPMPNQ
-449 GQITQVAPQQPQM
+449 GQIPQVASQQPQL
-462 QQMQMQQIQGQPNPQ
+462 QQMQMQQMQGQPNPQ
-477 MHMQQTQIANMGQTH
+477 QLHMQQAQIPSMGQSH
-492 HMQGQQPMGAQQ
+492 HLQSQQSIGAQQ

-521 QQIPNHIQQM
+521 QQLPNHIQQM
-531 QMPTQLTGANQQMP
+531 QIPPQLASANQQIP

-588 QSNAQ
+588 QPSAQ
-593 SMITATMPSSQQQM
+593 PMISTSMASSQQQM
-607 VQPQHTVPQYH
+607 VPSQHTVPQYH

-628 QTLPQEVLTSIV
+628 QTLPQEVLSSIV

-647 LPSNL
+647 LPTNL
-652 QPMPS
+652 QPMAT

-664 PANLQSLTAQ
+664 PANLQSLAGQ
-674 QQPNTVHTIAPQQG
+674 QQATTVHTMAPQQG
-688 NVPQGNMMMTTA
+688 SVPQGNLQMMTTA

-707 LDGNQPSMIPASDP
+707 LDGNQPSMQIPVSDP

-733 PVGQHMGQQ
+733 PVGQHMPQQ
-742 NLLPQQV
+742 NMLPQQV

-761 SSQPVAQVSMAHQN
+761 PNQPVSMAHQN
-775 IPMMQP
+775 IPMSMQP
-781 NMPVGM
+781 SMPVGM
-787 GGGVHPNVVQS
+787 GGAVHPNVVQS
-798 QTSMGLSYGNVVP
+798 QSSMGLGYGGVVP
-811 VMSQS
+811 V
-816 SVAPV
+816 
-821 EATVSGTNSPV
+821 EAAVSGTNSPV
-832 VSMPVSSTA
+832 VSLPVSSTA
-841 YVANTA
+841 YVASA
-847 QPGHDS
+847 PQPGHDS

-859 VSAVSH
+859 VSAVVH
-865 AISGAVMSSVNVNAC
+865 AVSGAVMSNVNVSAC
-880 DSGAP
+880 DSGAGE
-885 DVSADTLQAGD
+885 VTADALQAGD
-896 TGDGKEEQQPAP
+896 TGDGKEDLQPQPTAD
-908 PPEDESINGLALA
+908 DE
-921 LGGSGAGSPATA
+921 
-933 NDSRDQ
+933 
-939 TTTSS
+939 
-944 RAPSPPPNERQQHS
+944 

-1017 HASQDTLAQLPAAA
+1017 HASQDTLAQLPAA
-1031 GTKPPAAPQGPQPP
+1031 GSKPAAQAQGPPPP

>member
-85 TDDISRVTDI
+85 TDDISRLTDI

-140 DNATNQIGGAV
+140 DNNTNQIGGAV
-151 PNSNN
+151 PNSNSS
-156 TEVSDMHVS
+156 EVSDMHVS
-165 VTNAGAGSIINLIG
+165 VTNAGTGSIINLIG

-220 LDHTTQQIAPITIN
+220 LDHTTTQQNAPITLN
-234 NNLDVSETNTLQAPD
+234 NNLDVTDTNALQAPD

-260 EMSNDLTNKGPKDM
+260 DMCNDLTNKGPKDL
-274 QGNAPTVQQLE
+274 QGNAPTIQQLE
-285 QTLQKQFPMASPGQS
+285 QAIQKQFPMASPGQS
-300 LTQPLNA
+300 LTQPVNV
-307 VQQQMQPVT
+307 VQQQMPVN

-331 MPNQNL
+331 MPNQTHS
-337 QANQQQVGQQ
+337 QQVAQQ
-347 HPQSMTHITMQNA
+347 HPQSMTHITMQNP
-360 PQNHPQQT
+360 PQNHPQAP
-368 QQQQVQQIPQSF
+368 QQQVQQIPQSF

-388 IAQSQGMAM
+388 IAQSQGIAM

-407 QQMQQIPNQQMQ
+407 QQIQQIQNQQMQ
-419 QISQH
+419 QINQHMPQAQMTNMQQQMQQQIPQMQPMTNQGQIPQVANQQPMQQMQIQQMQGPPNPQQMH
-424 MPQAQIPNMPQMQQ
+424 MPQAQIPNM
-438 QMPQMQAMPNQ
+438 
-449 GQITQVAPQQPQM
+449 GQS
-462 QQMQMQQIQGQPNPQ
+462 
-477 MHMQQTQIANMGQTH
+477 H
-492 HMQGQQPMGAQQ
+492 HLQGQQSMGAQQ
-504 AQLQHLPSQA
+504 AQLQM
-514 QIQALQN
+514 QALQS

-531 QMPTQLTGANQQMP
+531 QMAGTNQQIAQMP
-545 QMQTQMHQLP
+545 TQMHQIP
-555 SQPQQSVVPGMHP
+555 TQPQQSVVPGMHP
-568 QMQQQG
+568 QMPQQG
-574 MSGVQQQYNQAVSQ
+574 LPAVQTQYNQAVNQ
-588 QSNAQ
+588 QTNAQ
-593 SMITATMPSSQQQM
+593 SMINASMPSSQQPI
-607 VQPQHTVPQYH
+607 VQPQHNVPQYH

-647 LPSNL
+647 LPTNL
-652 QPMPS
+652 QPMVS

-664 PANLQSLTAQ
+664 PANLQSLSQ
-674 QQPNTVHTIAPQQG
+674 QQATTVHTMAPQQG
-688 NVPQGNMMMTTA
+688 NVPQGNLQMMTAA

-707 LDGNQPSMIPASDP
+707 LDGNQPSMQIPASDP

-733 PVGQHMGQQ
+733 PVGQHMAQQ
-742 NLLPQQV
+742 NMLPQQV
-749 GGQAQMGGVQYV
+749 SGQGQMGGVQYV
-761 SSQPVAQVSMAHQN
+761 PNQPVQQVSMAHQN
-775 IPMMQP
+775 IPMSMQQS
-781 NMPVGM
+781 MPVGM
-787 GGGVHPNVVQS
+787 GGAVHANVVQS
-798 QTSMGLSYGNVVP
+798 QTSIGMGYGGVVP

-816 SVAPV
+816 SVPPV

-832 VSMPVSSTA
+832 VSLPVSSTA
-841 YVANTA
+841 YVANAA
-847 QPGHDS
+847 QPGHDN

-859 VSAVSH
+859 VSAVVSH
-865 AISGAVMSSVNVNAC
+865 AITSAVMSSVNVSAC

-885 DVSADTLQAGD
+885 EVPADGLQTGD
-896 TGDGKEEQQPAP
+896 TGDGKDEVQPAP
-908 PPEDESINGLALA
+908 QPEDE
-921 LGGSGAGSPATA
+921 
-933 NDSRDQ
+933 
-939 TTTSS
+939 
-944 RAPSPPPNERQQHS
+944 

-1004 INQLEVENTYLRA
+1004 INQLEVENTFLRA
-1017 HASQDTLAQLPAAA
+1017 HASQDTLAQLPAA
-1031 GTKPPAAPQGPQPP
+1031 GTKPPPQPQGPQPP

>member
-140 DNATNQIGGAV
+140 DNANNQIGGAV

-165 VTNAGAGSIINLIG
+165 VTNAGTGSIINLIG

-220 LDHTTQQIAPITIN
+220 LDHTTQQNAPITLN
-234 NNLDVSETNTLQAPD
+234 NNLDVTETNTLQAPD

-300 LTQPLNA
+300 LTQPINA
-307 VQQQMQPVT
+307 VQQQMQPVS
-316 QSVSVQSPPLEMPQQ
+316 QSVSVQSPPLEIPQQ
-331 MPNQNL
+331 MPNPNMQP
-337 QANQQQVGQQ
+337 NQQQVGQQ

-360 PQNHPQQT
+360 AQNHPQQT

-419 QISQH
+419 QMGQH
-424 MPQAQIPNMPQMQQ
+424 MPQAQMPNMPQMQQ

-477 MHMQQTQIANMGQTH
+477 MHMQQAQMPNMGQTH
-492 HMQGQQPMGAQQ
+492 HMQGQQAMGTQQ

-521 QQIPNHIQQM
+521 QQLPNHIQQM
-531 QMPTQLTGANQQMP
+531 QMPTQLTGANQQMT
-545 QMQTQMHQLP
+545 QMQPQMHQMP

-593 SMITATMPSSQQQM
+593 SMITANMPSSQQQM
-607 VQPQHTVPQYH
+607 VQPQHNVPQYH

-664 PANLQSLTAQ
+664 PANLQSLTGQ
-674 QQPNTVHTIAPQQG
+674 QQPTTVHTIAPQQG
-688 NVPQGNMMMTTA
+688 NVPQGNIQMMTAA

-707 LDGNQPSMIPASDP
+707 LDGNQPSMQIPASDP

-733 PVGQHMGQQ
+733 PVAQHMGQQ

-749 GGQAQMGGVQYV
+749 GGQGQMGGVQYV
-761 SSQPVAQVSMAHQN
+761 PNQPVAQVSMAHQN
-775 IPMMQP
+775 IPMSMQP

-798 QTSMGLSYGNVVP
+798 QTSMGLGYGNVVP

-896 TGDGKEEQQPAP
+896 TGDGKEETPAAP
-908 PPEDESINGLALA
+908 PPEDERSVPIKYFNYF
-921 LGGSGAGSPATA
+921 
-933 NDSRDQ
+933 
-939 TTTSS
+939 
-944 RAPSPPPNERQQHS
+944 PSQLLIDISCEMLLPNE
-958 SASGTSAVAIDN
+958 V
-970 KIEQAMDLVKSH
+970 
-982 LMFAVRE
+982 
-989 EVEVLKE
+989 
-996 RIAELMER
+996 
-1004 INQLEVENTYLRA
+1004 
-1017 HASQDTLAQLPAAA
+1017 
-1031 GTKPPAAPQGPQPP
+1031 
-1045 VS
+1045 

>member
-12 TSEKNKYNNVV
+12 SSEKNKFNSVV

-156 TEVSDMHVS
+156 SEVSDMHVS

-192 HVRNERFKVVKIE
+192 HVKNERFKVVKIE

-220 LDHTTQQIAPITIN
+220 LDHTTTQQNAPITLN
-234 NNLDVSETNTLQAPD
+234 NNLDITETNTLQAPD

-260 EMSNDLTNKGPKDM
+260 EMSNDLTNKGPKDL
-274 QGNAPTVQQLE
+274 QGNATIVQLDQGV
-285 QTLQKQFPMASPGQS
+285 QKQFPMASPGQS
-300 LTQPLNA
+300 LTQPLNV
-307 VQQQMQPVT
+307 VQQSMPVN

-331 MPNQNL
+331 MPNQNM
-337 QANQQQVGQQ
+337 QTNQQVA
-347 HPQSMTHITMQNA
+347 QSMTHITMQNA
-360 PQNHPQQT
+360 PQNHPQP

-397 QQIPMHQQMP
+397 QQIPMHQQMS

-419 QISQH
+419 QINQH
-424 MPQAQIPNMPQMQQ
+424 MPQTQMSNMQQMQQ
-438 QMPQMQAMPNQ
+438 QMPQMQGIPNQ
-449 GQITQVAPQQPQM
+449 GQIPQVASQQPQM
-462 QQMQMQQIQGQPNPQ
+462 QQMQMQQMQAQPNPQ
-477 MHMQQTQIANMGQTH
+477 QLHQMQQAQMPNLAQGH
-492 HMQGQQPMGAQQ
+492 HLQGQQPMGAQQ
-504 AQLQHLPSQA
+504 AQLQHMPSQA

-531 QMPTQLTGANQQMP
+531 QMPPQMTGANQQMP
-545 QMQTQMHQLP
+545 QMQPQMHQMS

-574 MSGVQQQYNQAVSQ
+574 MPVQQQYNQAVNQ
-588 QSNAQ
+588 QPAPQ
-593 SMITATMPSSQQQM
+593 PMINTNIPSSQQTM
-607 VQPQHTVPQYH
+607 VQPQHNVQQYH

-652 QPMPS
+652 QPMVS

-664 PANLQSLTAQ
+664 PANLQSMSQ
-674 QQPNTVHTIAPQQG
+674 QQAANVHTMAPQG
-688 NVPQGNMMMTTA
+688 NVPQGNMQMMSA

-707 LDGNQPSMIPASDP
+707 LDGNQPSMQIPASDP
-721 IFMQPTNVGQQM
+721 IFMQQANVGQQM
-733 PVGQHMGQQ
+733 PVNQHMAQQ
-742 NLLPQQV
+742 NMIQQQV
-749 GGQAQMGGVQYV
+749 SVNSQGQMGGVQYV
-761 SSQPVAQVSMAHQN
+761 PNQAVQQVPMTHQN
-775 IPMMQP
+775 IPMSMQQT
-781 NMPVGM
+781 MPVGM
-787 GGGVHPNVVQS
+787 GGGVHANVVQS
-798 QTSMGLSYGNVVP
+798 QTSMGMGYGGVVP

-821 EATVSGTNSPV
+821 ESTVSGTNSPV
-832 VSMPVSSTA
+832 VSLPVSSTA
-841 YVANTA
+841 YVSNA

-853 QGFGSP
+853 QSFGSP
-859 VSAVSH
+859 VSVVSH
-865 AISGAVMSSVNVNAC
+865 AISGAAVSSVNVNAC
-880 DSGAP
+880 DSGAQENT
-885 DVSADTLQAGD
+885 DCLQGGD
-896 TGDGKEEQQPAP
+896 IGDGKEETQTAP
-908 PPEDESINGLALA
+908 QPEDE
-921 LGGSGAGSPATA
+921 
-933 NDSRDQ
+933 R
-939 TTTSS
+939 
-944 RAPSPPPNERQQHS
+944 
-958 SASGTSAVAIDN
+958 
-970 KIEQAMDLVKSH
+970 
-982 LMFAVRE
+982 
-989 EVEVLKE
+989 
-996 RIAELMER
+996 
-1004 INQLEVENTYLRA
+1004 
-1017 HASQDTLAQLPAAA
+1017 
-1031 GTKPPAAPQGPQPP
+1031 
-1045 VS
+1045 

>member
-36 EKGVTHPTS
+36 EKGMTHPTT

-140 DNATNQIGGAV
+140 DNNTNQIGGAV

-156 TEVSDMHVS
+156 SEVSDMHVS
-165 VTNAGAGSIINLIG
+165 VTNAGTGSIINLIG

-220 LDHTTQQIAPITIN
+220 LDHTTTPQNAPITLN
-234 NNLDVSETNTLQAPD
+234 NNLDITDPNLQAPD
-249 SGVVINDSQHD
+249 SGVVINDCQHD
-260 EMSNDLTNKGPKDM
+260 EMSNDLTNKGPMDL
-274 QGNAPTVQQLE
+274 QGNPPVQQLE
-285 QTLQKQFPMASPGQS
+285 QTIQKQFPMASPGQS
-300 LTQPLNA
+300 LTQPLNV
-307 VQQQMQPVT
+307 VQQQMPVA

-331 MPNQNL
+331 MPNQNMP
-337 QANQQQVGQQ
+337 QAQQVGQQ

-360 PQNHPQQT
+360 PQTHPQAP

-388 IAQSQGMAM
+388 IAQSQGIPM

-419 QISQH
+419 QMNQHIPQPQMTNMQMQQQLPQMQAMQNQGQMSQVASQQPQMTQMQLQQMQGQPNPQQIH
-424 MPQAQIPNMPQMQQ
+424 MQQAQIPNMG
-438 QMPQMQAMPNQ
+438 Q
-449 GQITQVAPQQPQM
+449 G
-462 QQMQMQQIQGQPNPQ
+462 
-477 MHMQQTQIANMGQTH
+477 H
-492 HMQGQQPMGAQQ
+492 HLQGQQSMGAQQ
-504 AQLQHLPSQA
+504 QLQ

-531 QMPTQLTGANQQMP
+531 QMPTQQQIP
-545 QMQTQMHQLP
+545 QMQTQMHQIP
-555 SQPQQSVVPGMHP
+555 TQPQQSVVPGMHP
-568 QMQQQG
+568 QMSQQG
-574 MSGVQQQYNQAVSQ
+574 MTAVQPQYNQAVNQ
-588 QSNAQ
+588 QSNPQ
-593 SMITATMPSSQQQM
+593 TMISATLPSSQQPM
-607 VQPQHTVPQYH
+607 VQTQHNVPQFH
-618 TQQSQMSQQG
+618 TQQPQMSQQG

-652 QPMPS
+652 QPMAS

-664 PANLQSLTAQ
+664 PANLQSLNQ
-674 QQPNTVHTIAPQQG
+674 QQAPVHTMAPQQG
-688 NVPQGNMMMTTA
+688 TVPQGNIQMMTTA

-707 LDGNQPSMIPASDP
+707 LDGNQPSMQIPASDP
-721 IFMQPTNVGQQM
+721 IFMQPANVGQQM
-733 PVGQHMGQQ
+733 PVGQHMAQQ
-742 NLLPQQV
+742 NMLPQQV
-749 GGQAQMGGVQYV
+749 SGQGQIQYV
-761 SSQPVAQVSMAHQN
+761 PSQAVPQVSMAHQN
-775 IPMMQP
+775 IPMSMQQ

-787 GGGVHPNVVQS
+787 GGGVHANVVQS
-798 QTSMGLSYGNVVP
+798 QTSMGLGYGGVVP

-832 VSMPVSSTA
+832 VSLPVSSTA
-841 YVANTA
+841 YANTA
-847 QPGHDS
+847 QPGHDN

-859 VSAVSH
+859 VSAVVSH
-865 AISGAVMSSVNVNAC
+865 AISGAVMSNVNVSAC
-880 DSGAP
+880 DSGAA
-885 DVSADTLQAGD
+885 DVPADGLQAGD
-896 TGDGKEEQQPAP
+896 TGDGKDEPQTVP
-908 PPEDESINGLALA
+908 PPEDE
-921 LGGSGAGSPATA
+921 
-933 NDSRDQ
+933 
-939 TTTSS
+939 
-944 RAPSPPPNERQQHS
+944 

-1017 HASQDTLAQLPAAA
+1017 HASQDTLAQLPAA
-1031 GTKPPAAPQGPQPP
+1031 GTKPPPQPQGPPPP

>member
-36 EKGVTHPTS
+36 EKGVSHPTS
-45 LQAAH
+45 LQSGH

-125 VIPTSSQYGLAIVGQ
+125 VIPTSSQYGLAIVNQ
-140 DNATNQIGGAV
+140 DNNTNQIGGAV

-156 TEVSDMHVS
+156 TEVNDMHVS

-220 LDHTTQQIAPITIN
+220 LDHTSTQQNAPITLN
-234 NNLDVSETNTLQAPD
+234 NNLDVNDINSLQAPD

-260 EMSNDLTNKGPKDM
+260 EMCNDLTSKGPKDL
-274 QGNAPTVQQLE
+274 QVSAPAIQQID
-285 QTLQKQFPMASPGQS
+285 QSVQKQFPIASPGQS
-300 LTQPLNA
+300 LTQPINM
-307 VQQQMQPVT
+307 QQQIPVN

-331 MPNQNL
+331 MPTQNM
-337 QANQQQVGQQ
+337 ANQQVAQQ
-347 HPQSMTHITMQNA
+347 HPQSMAHITMQGA
-360 PQNHPQQT
+360 QQSH
-368 QQQQVQQIPQSF
+368 QSASQQQVQQIPQSF

-388 IAQSQGMAM
+388 IAQSQGIAI

-419 QISQH
+419 QINQH
-424 MPQAQIPNMPQMQQ
+424 IPQAQIPNMQQIQQQIPQMQGI
-438 QMPQMQAMPNQ
+438 PNQ
-449 GQITQVAPQQPQM
+449 GQMGQVAGQQPQM
-462 QQMQMQQIQGQPNPQ
+462 QQIQMQPMQGQPNPQ
-477 MHMQQTQIANMGQTH
+477 QLHQMQQAQLPNIGAGH
-492 HMQGQQPMGAQQ
+492 HMQGQQSMGPQQ
-504 AQLQHLPSQA
+504 TQLQHLPSQA

-531 QMPTQLTGANQQMP
+531 QLPAQLSAPNQQIQ
-545 QMQTQMHQLP
+545 QMQPQIHQLP
-555 SQPQQSVVPGMHP
+555 TQPQQSVVTGMHP
-568 QMQQQG
+568 QMQQQA
-574 MSGVQQQYNQAVSQ
+574 MTAVQPQYNQGVNQ

-593 SMITATMPSSQQQM
+593 TIITASMASSQQPM
-607 VQPQHTVPQYH
+607 VQAQHSVPQYH

-628 QTLPQEVLTSIV
+628 QTMPQEVLSSIV

-647 LPSNL
+647 LPTNL
-652 QPMPS
+652 QSMAT

-664 PANLQSLTAQ
+664 PANLQSLAGQ
-674 QQPNTVHTIAPQQG
+674 QQAPAVHAMAPQQG
-688 NVPQGNMMMTTA
+688 SVPQGNIQMMA
-700 PQNMQMT
+700 APPQNIQMT
-707 LDGNQPSMIPASDP
+707 LDGNQPSMQIPASDP
-721 IFMQPTNVGQQM
+721 IFMQPGNVGQQM

-742 NLLPQQV
+742 QTMLQQQV
-749 GGQAQMGGVQYV
+749 GGGQAQMQYV
-761 SSQPVAQVSMAHQN
+761 PSQAVPQVSMAHQN
-775 IPMMQP
+775 IPMSMQQT
-781 NMPVGM
+781 MPVGM
-787 GGGVHPNVVQS
+787 GGGVHASVVQS
-798 QTSMGLSYGNVVP
+798 QTSMGLGYGGVVP

-821 EATVSGTNSPV
+821 EAAVSGTNSPV

-841 YVANTA
+841 YVANSA
-847 QPGHDS
+847 QAGLDS

-865 AISGAVMSSVNVNAC
+865 AISSAVMSNVNVNAC
-880 DSGAP
+880 ESGAP
-885 DVSADTLQAGD
+885 EPVAEGLQPADS
-896 TGDGKEEQQPAP
+896 GDGKDEPQPAP
-908 PPEDESINGLALA
+908 PPEDESISGLALA
-921 LGGSGAGSPATA
+921 LGGSGSGSPASATEARDNTA
-933 NDSRDQ
+933 A
-939 TTTSS
+939 SS
-944 RAPSPPPNERQQHS
+944 RAPSPPPSDRQQHS

-1017 HASQDTLAQLPAAA
+1017 HASQDTLAQLPAAGA
-1031 GTKPPAAPQGPQPP
+1031 KPPPQPQGPQPP

>member
-45 LQAAH
+45 LQSAH

-140 DNATNQIGGAV
+140 EPNTNQIGGAV

-156 TEVSDMHVS
+156 TEVNDMHVS
-165 VTNAGAGSIINLIG
+165 VTNAGTGSIINLIG
-179 NAKPQEGMKEIQE
+179 NSKPQEGMKEIQE

-220 LDHTTQQIAPITIN
+220 LDHTTTQQNAPITLN
-234 NNLDVSETNTLQAPD
+234 NNLEVTDSNTLQAPD

-260 EMSNDLTNKGPKDM
+260 DMCNDLASKGPKD
-274 QGNAPTVQQLE
+274 QVNAVQQMD
-285 QTLQKQFPMASPGQS
+285 QGVQKQFPMASPGQS
-300 LTQPLNA
+300 LTQPINI
-307 VQQQMQPVT
+307 VQQQMPVN

-331 MPNQNL
+331 MPNQTM
-337 QANQQQVGQQ
+337 QTTQQVGQQ
-347 HPQSMTHITMQNA
+347 HPQSMTHITMQNTG
-360 PQNHPQQT
+360 QNHPQPP

-388 IAQSQGMAM
+388 IAQSQGIAM

-424 MPQAQIPNMPQMQQ
+424 LPQAQLTNMQIQQ
-438 QMPQMQAMPNQ
+438 QMPQMQGIPNQ
-449 GQITQVAPQQPQM
+449 GQLTQVPGQQPQM
-462 QQMQMQQIQGQPNPQ
+462 QQIQMQPMQGQPNPQ
-477 MHMQQTQIANMGQTH
+477 QIHQMQQAQIPNIGQGH
-492 HMQGQQPMGAQQ
+492 HLQGQQTMGTQQ
-504 AQLQHLPSQA
+504 AQLQHLSSQA

-521 QQIPNHIQQM
+521 QQLPNHIQQM
-531 QMPTQLTGANQQMP
+531 QIPTQLTATNQQIS

-555 SQPQQSVVPGMHP
+555 SQPQQSVVPGIHP
-568 QMQQQG
+568 QMQQQS
-574 MSGVQQQYNQAVSQ
+574 MGVTQTQYNQAVNQ
-588 QSNAQ
+588 QANAQ
-593 SMITATMPSSQQQM
+593 SMINATMPSSQQPM
-607 VQPQHTVPQYH
+607 VQPQHNVPQYH

-647 LPSNL
+647 LPTNL
-652 QPMPS
+652 QPMVT

-664 PANLQSLTAQ
+664 PANLQSLAGQ
-674 QQPNTVHTIAPQQG
+674 QQAPVHTMAPQQG
-688 NVPQGNMMMTTA
+688 NVPQGNIQIMTA
-700 PQNMQMT
+700 PPQSMQMT
-707 LDGNQPSMIPASDP
+707 LDGNQPNMQIPPSDT
-721 IFMQPTNVGQQM
+721 IYIQPPNVGQQM
-733 PVGQHMGQQ
+733 PTHMTQPQ
-742 NLLPQQV
+742 TMLQQQV
-749 GGQAQMGGVQYV
+749 SGQGQMGGVQYV
-761 SSQPVAQVSMAHQN
+761 PNQPVSQVAMTHQN
-775 IPMMQP
+775 IPMSMQQT
-781 NMPVGM
+781 MPVGM
-787 GGGVHPNVVQS
+787 GGVHANVVQS
-798 QTSMGLSYGNVVP
+798 QTSMAMGYGGVVP

-832 VSMPVSSTA
+832 VSMPVNSTA
-841 YVANTA
+841 YVSNAV

-859 VSAVSH
+859 VSAVVSH
-865 AISGAVMSSVNVNAC
+865 AISGAVMSNVNVNAC
-880 DSGAP
+880 DSGAL
-885 DVSADTLQAGD
+885 DVAQDGLQAGD
-896 TGDGKEEQQPAP
+896 TGDGKEEPQPAP
-908 PPEDESINGLALA
+908 PPEDESISGLALA
-921 LGGSGAGSPATA
+921 LGGSGTGSPTTAADARDSTAT
-933 NDSRDQ
+933 
-939 TTTSS
+939 S
-944 RAPSPPPNERQQHS
+944 RAPSPPPSERQQHS

-1004 INQLEVENTYLRA
+1004 INQLEVENSYLRA
-1017 HASQDTLAQLPAAA
+1017 HASQDTLAQLPAA
-1031 GTKPPAAPQGPQPP
+1031 GTKPPPQPQGPQPP

>member
-95 ENETPSYSEDT
+95 ENETPSFSEDT
-106 FSKDDVFYNASSA
+106 FSKDDVFYNASST

-140 DNATNQIGGAV
+140 DGASGQIGAV
-151 PNSNN
+151 PNCAE
-156 TEVSDMHVS
+156 TSDMHVS
-165 VTNAGAGSIINLIG
+165 VTNAGTGIINLIG

-220 LDHTTQQIAPITIN
+220 LDHTTTQQNTPLTLN
-234 NNLDVSETNTLQAPD
+234 NNLDVSENNTLQAPD
-249 SGVVINDSQHD
+249 SGVVINDSHD
-260 EMSNDLTNKGPKDM
+260 EMPNDLINKGPKDL
-274 QGNAPTVQQLE
+274 QGNPPTAQQLE

-300 LTQPLNA
+300 LTQPLNS
-307 VQQQMQPVT
+307 VQQNMPVN
-316 QSVSVQSPPLEMPQQ
+316 QAVSVQSPPLEMPQQ
-331 MPNQNL
+331 MPNQNM
-337 QANQQQVGQQ
+337 QANQQVQQ
-347 HPQSMTHITMQNA
+347 HPQSMTHISMQNPA
-360 PQNHPQQT
+360 QSHPQQT

-388 IAQSQGMAM
+388 IAQSQAMAM
-397 QQIPMHQQMP
+397 QQIPMHQQLP
-407 QQMQQIPNQQMQ
+407 QQMQQMPNQQMQ
-419 QISQH
+419 QMSQH
-424 MPQAQIPNMPQMQQ
+424 MPQPQISNMQQMQQ
-438 QMPQMQAMPNQ
+438 QMPQMQAMTNQ
-449 GQITQVAPQQPQM
+449 GQIQQVPGQQPQM
-462 QQMQMQQIQGQPNPQ
+462 QQMQMQQMQGQSNQQ
-477 MHMQQTQIANMGQTH
+477 MHMQQAQIPMGQGH
-492 HMQGQQPMGAQQ
+492 HMQGQQSMPQQ

-531 QMPTQLTGANQQMP
+531 QMPTQLANTNQQIS

-555 SQPQQSVVPGMHP
+555 SQPQQSVPVMHP

-574 MSGVQQQYNQAVSQ
+574 MSGVQQQYNQAVNQ

-593 SMITATMPSSQQQM
+593 SMMPANMPSSQQQM
-607 VQPQHTVPQYH
+607 VQPQHNVPQYH
-618 TQQSQMSQQG
+618 TQQQQMSQQG
-628 QTLPQEVLTSIV
+628 QTLPQEVLSNIV

-647 LPSNL
+647 LPNNL
-652 QPMPS
+652 QTMAS

-664 PANLQSLTAQ
+664 PANLQSLNQ
-674 QQPNTVHTIAPQQG
+674 QQATNVHSIAPQQQ
-688 NVPQGNMMMTTA
+688 NVPQGNMQMMSAA

-707 LDGNQPSMIPASDP
+707 LDGNQPSMQIPASDP
-721 IFMQPTNVGQQM
+721 IFMQPTNVSQQM
-733 PVGQHMGQQ
+733 PVGQHMAQQ
-742 NLLPQQV
+742 NMMQQ
-749 GGQAQMGGVQYV
+749 GGQGQMGGVQYV
-761 SSQPVAQVSMAHQN
+761 PNQAVTQVSMAHQN
-775 IPMMQP
+775 IPMSMQP
-781 NMPVGM
+781 NMQVNM
-787 GGGVHPNVVQS
+787 GGQVHPNVVQS
-798 QTSMGLSYGNVVP
+798 QTSMIGYGSVVP

-832 VSMPVSSTA
+832 VSLPVSSTA

-847 QPGHDS
+847 QSGHDN

-859 VSAVSH
+859 VSVVSH
-865 AISGAVMSSVNVNAC
+865 VVSGAVMSNVNAC

-885 DVSADTLQAGD
+885 DASADMQAGD
-896 TGDGKEEQQPAP
+896 SADGKEEPQAVPA
-908 PPEDESINGLALA
+908 PEDE
-921 LGGSGAGSPATA
+921 
-933 NDSRDQ
+933 R
-939 TTTSS
+939 
-944 RAPSPPPNERQQHS
+944 
-958 SASGTSAVAIDN
+958 
-970 KIEQAMDLVKSH
+970 
-982 LMFAVRE
+982 
-989 EVEVLKE
+989 
-996 RIAELMER
+996 
-1004 INQLEVENTYLRA
+1004 
-1017 HASQDTLAQLPAAA
+1017 
-1031 GTKPPAAPQGPQPP
+1031 
-1045 VS
+1045 